1 MLDLSVKKYNQE
13 GDMAHEYRPLRNKLL
28 SGQQTEENI
37 KAKDLTDFR
46 TKEISVDLNN
56 PLNIECQPSYDGTVN
71 LIINDDS
78 HPPRIINSRFTTIE
92 DNRYRIINRNQKEQT
107 NIYEENLID
116 QQTRLFRN
124 IQQIPRIQLKSVD
137 YFGQLKGG
145 NYTFY
150 VKFADNDFNKTDVVC
165 ESGQISIFN
174 GTLSSP
180 KTITGTLQDE
190 RTDKAISIR
199 INNIDTSFQKV
210 YLYYTRET
218 SDPNGAR
225 ITESAMIKEPYDIKN
240 SYLDITVNGFE
251 EVQEINEEELNIK
264 YLYVDRVKTQAQNQG
279 MLFFGNVEMTT
290 VEPRDFQNLSL
301 YINVGLVQT
310 QESIG
315 YVKTDYNIKEDDD
328 SEMTE
333 YYNPQNIYYNLGYWP
348 DEMYRLGIV
357 YIMRDDS
364 LSEVFNLR
372 GIKFDSYSNPY
383 STNNI
388 ASDST
393 YANWSP
399 DIVAKFELDING
411 LVQFKSE
418 QNEDD
423 TITYYFLNLST
434 GEITTSKTFKSSGKY
449 KWFKKW
455 EETTNEEDKLIINY
469 EIISDFGECSIN
481 YIPKDDFIANTSNQS
496 NIMGVFKLPNNLPIW
511 DHTDKTTKPWG
522 FKIWFP
528 DGLQAKLRSMGVKGF
543 FIVRQKRIPTI
554 LCQGLSVGIDRAGH
568 IPMLPIFDVDNDE
581 NPTQITGIH
590 YITEGF
596 LDPSGTLST
605 IFKKKIS
612 DNKATS
618 ALLTIDAP
626 CNPHLQSTFDGSEYT
641 LQEYE
646 PRIIRDSDNR
656 IFAAEYE
663 NELLR
668 QYYHG
673 NSISTYDW
681 QSKSL
686 NKVNTVYVAGDVPF
700 KYMAN
705 QSFST
710 RCGAAEEVKQI
721 SFFDEQDYA
730 ADNRNLLRGIWCPIL
745 GLGSSIKDGW
755 IYNVKIR
762 NFSNVFEQEYFK
774 VRGNDNSPFY
784 AITDRYSIDT
794 VFTENAPLKAFR
806 GDCYTCTV
814 SMRIQR
820 NFTDSDVP
828 TNEIIIDPNTWKNNY
843 NGYNTTDE
851 DAWLSINRGDVNTC
865 PMGHWITWKCF
876 SNYNLGLRS
885 PDFTNVEEMA
895 LMGNARSFYPITGV
909 STSPANKI
917 EESWKL
923 NEGYS
928 ATVSKKS
935 FLPVQDV
942 PYVRDIFDTRIMF
955 SNVQQDDAFQN
966 AYRIFQGL
974 SFKDMDRQY
983 GAIVKL
989 ITWGSNL
996 LAIFEHGITI
1006 IPVNEKA
1013 LMATNTGQSIHMYGA
1028 GVLQNQMTVI
1038 SQDYGSIWPE
1048 SIIRTPI
1055 GVYGVDT
1062 YAKKIWRFSADN
1074 NLELISDAKIQRFLN
1089 DHIRLKEKDKYPTVA
1104 LRNVKS
1110 HYNNYKGDIMFTFY
1124 NDTEDEEWNICYN
1137 ERLDKWSTR
1146 YSWIP
1151 LYSENVNNIYYS
1163 LDKKRAQLLSYIYDN
1178 IHASTGIISTSVD
1191 NNQWKDTNANH
1202 EIEISVNGY
1211 SFYKY
1216 FRYQINSVKSSY
1228 INNEEIEE
1236 IINIPLYQQQN
1247 DENYYLDK
1255 DCQQLAITV
1264 NQNSKIISEE
1274 NSNKV
1279 VLDPAYKVGKFT
1291 LSSNL
1296 LDYNGHT
1303 LYYLTFVVNAIPY
1316 STITVNTTGNY
1327 EENDSEE
1334 GTSNITVSVGN
1345 QFDTIFGIVV
1355 TDPTKTIE
1363 PEYNQ
1368 LMRNGFYVHGRA
1380 GVFDEIDYFDENRS
1394 KDNQIMPTTW
1404 YDKQEPFEFE
1414 FVVNEPTGLHKIFN
1428 NLVIISNN
1436 VQPSEIEYEIVG
1448 DVYGFNKA
1456 GIFWK
1461 QNKNYWEKREDPD
1474 TSKEW
1479 GDYNTPIKLLPKK
1492 GMPFISESPYKDKD
1506 PNPTNGSQ
1514 RLPWIKNDPAKT
1526 SEDFKNTT
1534 VEWDPILNQYLLKTN
1549 QKCYDIKNYGRMRGN
1564 ITYKEDAWYLTIDP
1578 ILFRKADHPTIESE
1592 EPLVY
1597 GKTEYETGNKAL
1609 DYKSTRIRD
1618 KWCKIRIKY
1627 TGKDLVLISAIKT
1640 MIMTSYS

>member
-1 MLDLSVKKYNQE
+1 MSLSLTVKKYNQE

-28 SGQQTEENI
+28 AGQSQESETGEQI
-37 KAKDLTDFR
+37 TPKDLTNFR
-46 TKEISVDLNN
+46 TKEINVDLDN

-71 LIINDDS
+71 LIINDDKN
-78 HPPRIINSRFTTIE
+78 PPRIINTRFSAIE

-107 NIYEENLID
+107 NIYEETMID

-124 IQQIPRIQLKSVD
+124 LNLIPRIQFMSVD

-165 ESGQISIFN
+165 ESGQISVFN

-180 KTITGTLQDE
+180 KTIMGTLQDE
-190 RTDKAISIR
+190 RTDKSISIR

-218 SDPNGAR
+218 SDINGAR
-225 ITESAMIKEPYDIKN
+225 ITESVMIKEPYDIKN

-251 EVQEINEEELNIK
+251 EIEEINEEELNIK

-290 VEPRDFQNLSL
+290 VEPRDFQALSL
-301 YINVGLVQT
+301 YINVALCRKE
-310 QESIG
+310 ESIG
-315 YVKTDYNIKEDDD
+315 YIDTSYNNKSSDD
-328 SEMTE
+328 SEQTE

-357 YIMRDDS
+357 YIMRDDR

-372 GIKFDSYSNPY
+372 G
-383 STNNI
+383 
-388 ASDST
+388 
-393 YANWSP
+393 
-399 DIVAKFELDING
+399 VKFE
-411 LVQFKSE
+411 
-418 QNEDD
+418 D
-423 TITYYFLNLST
+423 TN
-434 GEITTSKTFKSSGKY
+434 
-449 KWFKKW
+449 
-455 EETTNEEDKLIINY
+455 TTN
-469 EIISDFGECSIN
+469 ISDTGAISYTEWWAGVTDPTNPDPNAKPVRKVDSNGNPLIKITDEGKEIYGTWDDVSIN
-481 YIPKDDFIANTSNQS
+481 YIPKDDFILNGSRLD
-496 NIMGVFKLPNNLPIW
+496 NIMGVFKMPKNLQIY
-511 DHTDKTTKPWG
+511 DHVNKETYPWG
-522 FKIWFP
+522 FRISFP
-528 DGLQAKLRSMGVKGF
+528 EHLLAKLRSMGVKGF

-554 LCQGLSVGIDRAGH
+554 LCQGLSVGIDRAGYV
-568 IPMLPIFDVDNDE
+568 PTLPIYNSTDKMFN
-581 NPTQITGIH
+581 

-596 LDPSGTLST
+596 IDDNGTLST
-605 IFKKKIS
+605 NFKKKTS
-612 DNKATS
+612 KYKATS
-618 ALLTIDAP
+618 ALLSIDP
-626 CNPHLQSTFDGSEYT
+626 CVTPMLQSTFDGSEYT
-641 LQEYE
+641 IQEYE
-646 PRIIRDSDNR
+646 PRIIEDKGTRV
-656 IFAAEYE
+656 FTAEYDT
-663 NELLR
+663 NKFP
-668 QYYHG
+668 
-673 NSISTYDW
+673 TDW
-681 QSKSL
+681 KTGTDGTWQTDTFQKL
-686 NKVNTVYVAGDVPF
+686 NTVYVASDVPF

-710 RCGAAEEVKQI
+710 RAGAAEEVKQLA
-721 SFFDEQDYA
+721 FFDQQNYK
-730 ADNRNLLRGIWCPIL
+730 ADNRNLLRGIWCPFL
-745 GLGSSIKDGW
+745 GLSSNVKDGW

-762 NFSNVFEQEYFK
+762 NFSSVFEQEYFK

-784 AITDRYSIDT
+784 AITDRYSVDDERFAKQENGKMGSID
-794 VFTENAPLKAFR
+794 AYR

-814 SMRIQR
+814 SMRLQR

-828 TNEIIIDPNTWKNNY
+828 VNEIIIDPNTWKDNY
-843 NGYNTTDE
+843 AGYNTTSEDE
-851 DAWLSINRGDVNTC
+851 WLSINRGDVNTC
-865 PMGHWITWKCF
+865 PIGSWLTWKCF

-885 PDFTNVEEMA
+885 QDYTNVEEMA
-895 LMGNARSFYPITGV
+895 LMGNPRSFYPITGA
-909 STSPANKI
+909 STSVANKI

-923 NEGYS
+923 NDGYS
-928 ATVSKKS
+928 STVGKKR

-942 PYVRDIFDTRIMF
+942 PYTRDIFDTRIMF

-974 SFKDMDRQY
+974 SYKDMDRQY
-983 GAIVKL
+983 GGLVKL
-989 ITWGSNL
+989 LTWGSNL

-1013 LMATNTGQSIHMYGA
+1013 LLATNTGQSVHMYGA

-1062 YAKKIWRFSADN
+1062 YAKKIWRFSADK

-1104 LRNVKS
+1104 LRNVKT

-1137 ERLDKWSTR
+1137 ERLDKWFTR

-1151 LYSENVNNIYYS
+1151 LYSDNVNNIYYS
-1163 LDKKRAQLLSYIYDN
+1163 LDKKRAEVLAHIYDN
-1178 IHASTGIISTSVD
+1178 INATTGIVVQDPESCLWGDKDKKLTI
-1191 NNQWKDTNANH
+1191 NNPH
-1202 EIEISVNGY
+1202 EMHITAKGY
-1211 SFYKY
+1211 SLYRY
-1216 FRYQINSVKSSY
+1216 FRFNAGKARSSY
-1228 INNEEIEE
+1228 I
-1236 IINIPLYQQQN
+1236 
-1247 DENYYLDK
+1247 DENGIEQFVDLDIK
-1255 DCQQLAITV
+1255 LGADDTV
-1264 NQNSKIISEE
+1264 KWTDSKGIEHIEKRWSLNTEYD
-1274 NSNKV
+1274 SST
-1279 VLDPAYKVGKFT
+1279 GKFKLDENNQPIVTAESVLT
-1291 LSSNL
+1291 LVPEDLN
-1296 LDYNGHT
+1296 YKGHQ
-1303 LYYLTFVVNAIPY
+1303 LYYITFIVEVTPYGQTVTESGKQDGAVTVGDSFNAVFSVVA
-1316 STITVNTTGNY
+1316 NY
-1327 EENDSEE
+1327 DILSEDTSG
-1334 GTSNITVSVGN
+1334 GTKLS
-1345 QFDTIFGIVV
+1345 Q
-1355 TDPTKTIE
+1355 KQ
-1363 PEYNQ
+1363 EYDEI
-1368 LMRNGFYVHGRA
+1368 LLNGFYVHGRA
-1380 GVFDEIDYFDENRS
+1380 GIFDEIDYFNEDVS
-1394 KDNQIMPTTW
+1394 KNDQIMPTTW

-1436 VQPSEIEYEIVG
+1436 VAPSEIEYEIVG

-1456 GIFWK
+1456 GIFWS
-1461 QNKNYWEKREDPD
+1461 QNKNYWEKEDDPE
-1474 TSKEW
+1474 KEW
-1479 GDYNTPIKLLPKK
+1479 DSKYNKPIELLPKE
-1492 GMPFISESPYKDKD
+1492 GDAFISEYPHKEDE

-1514 RLPWIKNDPAKT
+1514 RLPRIKNNPAQT
-1526 SEDFKNTT
+1526 SEQFKNTT

-1578 ILFRKADHPTIESE
+1578 ILFKKADAEGAK
-1592 EPLVY
+1592 Y
-1597 GKTEYETGNKAL
+1597 GSGNEAS

-1640 MIMTSYS
+1640 MIMTSNS

>member
-1 MLDLSVKKYNQE
+1 MPIKLTVKKYNQE

-28 SGQQTEENI
+28 AGQQQESETGQQI
-37 KAKDLTDFR
+37 TPKDLTDFR
-46 TKEISVDLNN
+46 TKEIDVDLDN

-71 LIINDDS
+71 LIINDDKN
-78 HPPRIINSRFTTIE
+78 PPRIINTRFSAIE

-107 NIYEENLID
+107 NIYEETMID

-124 IQQIPRIQLKSVD
+124 INLIPRIQFMSVD

-165 ESGQISIFN
+165 ESGQISVFN

-180 KTITGTLQDE
+180 RTIMGTLQDE
-190 RTDKAISIR
+190 RTDKSISIR

-251 EVQEINEEELNIK
+251 EIQEINEEELNIK

-290 VEPRDFQNLSL
+290 VEPRDFQALSL
-301 YINVGLVQT
+301 YINVALCRKE
-310 QESIG
+310 ESIG
-315 YVKTDYNIKEDDD
+315 YIDTSYNNKSSDD
-328 SEMTE
+328 SEQTE

-372 GIKFDSYSNPY
+372 G
-383 STNNI
+383 
-388 ASDST
+388 
-393 YANWSP
+393 
-399 DIVAKFELDING
+399 VKFE
-411 LVQFKSE
+411 
-418 QNEDD
+418 D
-423 TITYYFLNLST
+423 TN
-434 GEITTSKTFKSSGKY
+434 
-449 KWFKKW
+449 
-455 EETTNEEDKLIINY
+455 TTN
-469 EIISDFGECSIN
+469 ISDTGAISYTEWWAGVTDPTNPDPDAKPVRKVDLNGNPLIKITDEGKEIYGTWDDVSIN
-481 YIPKDDFIANTSNQS
+481 YIPKDDFILNGPRLD
-496 NIMGVFKLPNNLPIW
+496 NIMGVFKLPKNLQIY
-511 DHTDKTTKPWG
+511 DHINKETHPWG
-522 FKIWFP
+522 FKISFP
-528 DGLQAKLRSMGVKGF
+528 EHLLAKLRSMGVKGF

-554 LCQGLSVGIDRAGH
+554 LCQGLSVGVDRAGH
-568 IPMLPIFDVDNDE
+568 VPTLPIYNSTDKMFN
-581 NPTQITGIH
+581 

-596 LDPSGTLST
+596 IDDNGTLST
-605 IFKKKIS
+605 NFKKKTS
-612 DNKATS
+612 KYKATS
-618 ALLTIDAP
+618 ALLSIDP
-626 CNPHLQSTFDGSEYT
+626 CVTPMLQSTFDGSEYT
-641 LQEYE
+641 IQEYE
-646 PRIIRDSDNR
+646 PRIIKDKGTRV
-656 IFAAEYE
+656 FTAEYDT
-663 NELLR
+663 NKFP
-668 QYYHG
+668 
-673 NSISTYDW
+673 TDW
-681 QSKSL
+681 KANTDGTWQTDTFQKL
-686 NKVNTVYVAGDVPF
+686 NTVYVASDVPF

-710 RCGAAEEVKQI
+710 RAGAAEEVKQLA
-721 SFFDEQDYA
+721 FFDQQNYK
-730 ADNRNLLRGIWCPIL
+730 ADNRNLLRGIWCPFL
-745 GLGSSIKDGW
+745 GLSNNVKDGW

-762 NFSNVFEQEYFK
+762 NFSSVFEQEYFK

-784 AITDRYSIDT
+784 AITDRYSVDDERFNNGGS
-794 VFTENAPLKAFR
+794 VDAYR

-814 SMRIQR
+814 SMRLQR
-820 NFTDSDVP
+820 NFTDSDIPV
-828 TNEIIIDPNTWKNNY
+828 NEIIIDPNTWKDNY
-843 NGYNTTDE
+843 AGYNTTSEDE
-851 DAWLSINRGDVNTC
+851 WLSINRGDVNTC
-865 PMGHWITWKCF
+865 PIGSWLTWKCF

-885 PDFTNVEEMA
+885 QDYTNVEEMA
-895 LMGNARSFYPITGV
+895 LMGNPRSFYPITGA
-909 STSPANKI
+909 STSVANKI

-923 NEGYS
+923 NDGYS
-928 ATVSKKS
+928 STVGKKR

-942 PYVRDIFDTRIMF
+942 PYTRDIFDTRIMF

-974 SFKDMDRQY
+974 SYKDMDRQY
-983 GAIVKL
+983 GGLVKL
-989 ITWGSNL
+989 LTWGSNL

-1062 YAKKIWRFSADN
+1062 YAKKIWRFSADK

-1151 LYSENVNNIYYS
+1151 LYSDNVNNVYYS
-1163 LDKKRAQLLSYIYDN
+1163 LDKKRAEVLAHIYDN
-1178 IHASTGIISTSVD
+1178 I
-1191 NNQWKDTNANH
+1191 NA
-1202 EIEISVNGY
+1202 
-1211 SFYKY
+1211 
-1216 FRYQINSVKSSY
+1216 
-1228 INNEEIEE
+1228 
-1236 IINIPLYQQQN
+1236 
-1247 DENYYLDK
+1247 
-1255 DCQQLAITV
+1255 
-1264 NQNSKIISEE
+1264 
-1274 NSNKV
+1274 
-1279 VLDPAYKVGKFT
+1279 
-1291 LSSNL
+1291 
-1296 LDYNGHT
+1296 
-1303 LYYLTFVVNAIPY
+1303 
-1316 STITVNTTGNY
+1316 TT
-1327 EENDSEE
+1327 
-1334 GTSNITVSVGN
+1334 
-1345 QFDTIFGIVV
+1345 GIVV
-1355 TDPTKTIE
+1355 TDPEKVLWNDIKSDHQIEVKAKGYSLYKWFHFNGGKARSSYIDSDGIEKFVDLDIDLSDTSGRWDRNTIYNSGDGTGTTGTLSNE
-1363 PEYNQ
+1363 TDTSTLTLHSSDLIYTDENNIKHQLYYITFIIEVTPYGKAVNSENMQEGAVTVGDSFNAVFSVVANYDTLPGEEEKVEYDEI
-1368 LMRNGFYVHGRA
+1368 LKNGFYVHGRA
-1380 GVFDEIDYFDENRS
+1380 GIFDEIDYFDENRS

-1448 DVYGFNKA
+1448 DIYGFNKA
-1456 GIFWK
+1456 GMFWK

-1479 GDYNTPIKLLPKK
+1479 GNYNTPVNLLPDQYTEFVK
-1492 GMPFISESPYKDKD
+1492 GNINSK
-1506 PNPTNGSQ
+1506 GSQ
-1514 RLPWIKNDPAKT
+1514 RLPWIKDNPAKT

-1578 ILFRKADHPTIESE
+1578 ILFKKADTPTIESE
-1592 EPLVY
+1592 KPLIY
-1597 GKTEYETGNKAL
+1597 GETKYETGNKAL

-1640 MIMTSYS
+1640 MIMTSNS

>member
-1 MLDLSVKKYNQE
+1 
-13 GDMAHEYRPLRNKLL
+13 MAHEYRPLRNKLL
-28 SGQQTEENI
+28 AGQSQELETGEQI
-37 KAKDLTDFR
+37 KPKDLTDFR
-46 TKEISVDLNN
+46 TKEISVDLDN

-71 LIINDDS
+71 LIINDDKN
-78 HPPRIINSRFTTIE
+78 PPRIINTRFSAIE

-107 NIYEENLID
+107 NIYEETMID

-124 IQQIPRIQLKSVD
+124 INLIPRIQFMSID

-165 ESGQISIFN
+165 ESGQISVFN

-180 KTITGTLQDE
+180 KTIMGTLQDE

-218 SDPNGAR
+218 SDINGAR

-264 YLYVDRVKTQAQNQG
+264 YLYVDRVKTQAQSQG

-290 VEPRDFQNLSL
+290 IEPRDFQTLSL
-301 YINVGLVQT
+301 YINVALCRKE
-310 QESIG
+310 ESIG
-315 YVKTDYNIKEDDD
+315 YVDTSYNNKPSDD
-328 SEMTE
+328 SEQTE

-372 GIKFDSYSNPY
+372 G
-383 STNNI
+383 
-388 ASDST
+388 
-393 YANWSP
+393 
-399 DIVAKFELDING
+399 VKFEDEN
-411 LVQFKSE
+411 
-418 QNEDD
+418 
-423 TITYYFLNLST
+423 
-434 GEITTSKTFKSSGKY
+434 TS
-449 KWFKKW
+449 
-455 EETTNEEDKLIINY
+455 N
-469 EIISDFGECSIN
+469 ISDTGAISYTEWWAGVTDPTNPGAEPIRKVDSNGNPLIKITDGGKEVYGTWDEVSIN
-481 YIPKDDFIANTSNQS
+481 YIPKDDFILNGPHLD
-496 NIMGVFKLPNNLPIW
+496 NIMGVFKLPKNLQIY
-511 DHTDKTTKPWG
+511 DHEKKETHPWG
-522 FKIWFP
+522 FKISFP
-528 DGLQAKLRSMGVKGF
+528 EHLLVKLRSMGVKGF

-554 LCQGLSVGIDRAGH
+554 LCQGLSVGIDRTGH
-568 IPMLPIFDVDNDE
+568 VPILPIYNQTEKAFK
-581 NPTQITGIH
+581 

-596 LDPSGTLST
+596 IDDNGTLST
-605 IFKKKIS
+605 NFKKKTS
-612 DNKATS
+612 NYKATS
-618 ALLTIDAP
+618 ALLSIDP
-626 CNPHLQSTFDGSEYT
+626 CVTPMLQSTFDGSEYII
-641 LQEYE
+641 QEYE
-646 PRIIRDSDNR
+646 PRIIEDKGTRV
-656 IFAAEYE
+656 FTAEYDT
-663 NELLR
+663 NKFP
-668 QYYHG
+668 
-673 NSISTYDW
+673 TDW
-681 QSKSL
+681 KTTDGTWQTNTFQKL
-686 NKVNTVYVAGDVPF
+686 NTVYVASDVPF

-710 RCGAAEEVKQI
+710 RAGAAEEVKQLA
-721 SFFDEQDYA
+721 FFDQQDYK
-730 ADNRNLLRGIWCPIL
+730 ADYRNLLRGIWCPFL
-745 GLGSSIKDGW
+745 GLSNNVKDGW

-762 NFSNVFEQEYFK
+762 NFSSVFEQEYFK

-784 AITDRYSIDT
+784 AITDRYSVDDEKFKNNGSID
-794 VFTENAPLKAFR
+794 AYR

-814 SMRIQR
+814 SMRLQR
-820 NFTDSDVP
+820 NFVDSDVP
-828 TNEIIIDPNTWKNNY
+828 VNEIIIDPNTWKDNY
-843 NGYNTTDE
+843 GGYNTTSEDE
-851 DAWLSINRGDVNTC
+851 WLSINRGDVNTC
-865 PMGHWITWKCF
+865 PIGSWITWKCF

-885 PDFTNVEEMA
+885 QDYTNVEEMA
-895 LMGNARSFYPITGV
+895 LMGNPRSFYPITGA
-909 STSPANKI
+909 STSVANKI

-923 NEGYS
+923 NDGYS
-928 ATVSKKS
+928 STVGKKR

-942 PYVRDIFDTRIMF
+942 PYTRDIFDTRIMF

-974 SFKDMDRQY
+974 SYKDMDRQY
-983 GAIVKL
+983 GGLVKL
-989 ITWGSNL
+989 LTWGSNL

-1013 LMATNTGQSIHMYGA
+1013 LMATNTGQSVHIYGA

-1062 YAKKIWRFSADN
+1062 YAKKIWRFSADK

-1151 LYSENVNNIYYS
+1151 LYSDNVNNVYYS
-1163 LDKKRAQLLSYIYDN
+1163 LDKKRAEVLAHIYDN
-1178 IHASTGIISTSVD
+1178 I
-1191 NNQWKDTNANH
+1191 NA
-1202 EIEISVNGY
+1202 
-1211 SFYKY
+1211 
-1216 FRYQINSVKSSY
+1216 
-1228 INNEEIEE
+1228 
-1236 IINIPLYQQQN
+1236 
-1247 DENYYLDK
+1247 
-1255 DCQQLAITV
+1255 
-1264 NQNSKIISEE
+1264 
-1274 NSNKV
+1274 
-1279 VLDPAYKVGKFT
+1279 
-1291 LSSNL
+1291 
-1296 LDYNGHT
+1296 
-1303 LYYLTFVVNAIPY
+1303 
-1316 STITVNTTGNY
+1316 TT
-1327 EENDSEE
+1327 
-1334 GTSNITVSVGN
+1334 
-1345 QFDTIFGIVV
+1345 GIVV
-1355 TDPTKTIE
+1355 TAPEKVLWENIKSDHTIE
-1363 PEYNQ
+1363 VTAKGYSLYKWFHFNGGKARSSYIDSDGIEKFVNLDIDLSDTSGKWDRNTTYNPGQGSGNTGTLSNETDTSTLTLHSKDLIYKDKNDIEHQLYYITFIIEVTPYGKTVNSENMQEGAVTVGDSFNAVFSVVANYDTLPKGNNPLTETLYTTEYDEI
-1368 LMRNGFYVHGRA
+1368 LKNGFYVHGRA
-1380 GVFDEIDYFDENRS
+1380 GIFDEIDYFDENRS
-1394 KDNQIMPTTW
+1394 KDNQIMPTVW

-1414 FVVNEPTGLHKIFN
+1414 FVVNEPAGLHKIFN

-1461 QNKNYWEKREDPD
+1461 QNKNYWEKQEKPVY
-1474 TSKEW
+1474 SKEW
-1479 GDYNTPIKLLPKK
+1479 ENYNTPVKLLPKE
-1492 GMPFISESPYKDKD
+1492 GEPFIPEYSIKDGDK
-1506 PNPTNGSQ
+1506 NPTNGSQ
-1514 RLPWIKNDPAKT
+1514 RLPWIKDEPIKT

-1578 ILFRKADHPTIESE
+1578 ILFKKADRPTIKSE
-1592 EPLVY
+1592 KPLEY
-1597 GKTEYETGNKAL
+1597 GKTKYETDNKAL

-1640 MIMTSYS
+1640 MIMTSNS

>member
-1 MLDLSVKKYNQE
+1 MSLSLTVKKYNQE

-28 SGQQTEENI
+28 AGQSQKSETEEQI
-37 KAKDLTDFR
+37 KPKDLTDFR
-46 TKEISVDLNN
+46 TKEISVDLDN

-71 LIINDDS
+71 LIINDDKN
-78 HPPRIINSRFTTIE
+78 PPRIINTRFSAIE

-107 NIYEENLID
+107 NIYEETMID

-124 IQQIPRIQLKSVD
+124 INLIPRIQFMSID

-165 ESGQISIFN
+165 ESGQISVFN

-180 KTITGTLQDE
+180 KTIIGTLQDE
-190 RTDKAISIR
+190 RTDKSISIR

-218 SDPNGAR
+218 SDINGAR
-225 ITESAMIKEPYDIKN
+225 ITETAMIKEPYDIKN

-279 MLFFGNVEMTT
+279 MLFFGNVEVTT
-290 VEPRDFQNLSL
+290 IEPRDFQALSL
-301 YINVGLVQT
+301 YINVSLT
-310 QESIG
+310 RKEESIG
-315 YVKTDYNIKEDDD
+315 YIDTSYNNKSSDD
-328 SEMTE
+328 SEQTE

-372 GIKFDSYSNPY
+372 G
-383 STNNI
+383 
-388 ASDST
+388 
-393 YANWSP
+393 
-399 DIVAKFELDING
+399 VKFEDKN
-411 LVQFKSE
+411 
-418 QNEDD
+418 
-423 TITYYFLNLST
+423 
-434 GEITTSKTFKSSGKY
+434 TS
-449 KWFKKW
+449 
-455 EETTNEEDKLIINY
+455 N
-469 EIISDFGECSIN
+469 ISDTGAISYTEWWAGVTDPTNPGTEPIRKVDSNGNPLIKITDGGKEVYGTWDEVSIN
-481 YIPKDDFIANTSNQS
+481 YIPKDDFILNGPHLD
-496 NIMGVFKLPNNLPIW
+496 NIMGIFKLPKNLQIY
-511 DHTDKTTKPWG
+511 DHINKETHPWG
-522 FKIWFP
+522 FKISFP
-528 DGLQAKLRSMGVKGF
+528 EHLLAKLRSMGVKGF

-554 LCQGLSVGIDRAGH
+554 LCQGLSVGVDRAGH
-568 IPMLPIFDVDNDE
+568 VPTLPIYNSTDKMFN
-581 NPTQITGIH
+581 

-596 LDPSGTLST
+596 IDDNGTLST
-605 IFKKKIS
+605 NFKKKTS
-612 DNKATS
+612 KYKATS
-618 ALLTIDAP
+618 ALLSIDP
-626 CNPHLQSTFDGSEYT
+626 CVTPMLQSTFDGSEFT
-641 LQEYE
+641 IQEYE
-646 PRIIRDSDNR
+646 PRIIEDKGTRV
-656 IFAAEYE
+656 FTAEYDT
-663 NELLR
+663 NKFP
-668 QYYHG
+668 
-673 NSISTYDW
+673 TDW
-681 QSKSL
+681 KPNTDGTWQTDTFQKL
-686 NKVNTVYVAGDVPF
+686 NTVYVASDVPF

-710 RCGAAEEVKQI
+710 RAGAAEEVKQI
-721 SFFDEQDYA
+721 AFFDQQDYK
-730 ADNRNLLRGIWCPIL
+730 ADYRNLLRGIWCPFL
-745 GLGSSIKDGW
+745 GLSNNVKDGW

-762 NFSNVFEQEYFK
+762 NFSSVFEQDYFK
-774 VRGNDNSPFY
+774 IRGNDNSPFY
-784 AITDRYSIDT
+784 AITDRYSVDDERFNNGGSID
-794 VFTENAPLKAFR
+794 AYR

-814 SMRIQR
+814 SIRLQR

-828 TNEIIIDPNTWKNNY
+828 VNEIIIDPNTWKDNY
-843 NGYNTTDE
+843 GGYNTTSEDE
-851 DAWLSINRGDVNTC
+851 WLSINRGDVNTC
-865 PMGHWITWKCF
+865 PIGSWITWKCF

-885 PDFTNVEEMA
+885 QDYTNVEEMA
-895 LMGNARSFYPITGV
+895 LMGNPRSFYPITGA
-909 STSPANKI
+909 STSVANKI

-923 NEGYS
+923 NDGYS
-928 ATVSKKS
+928 STVGKKK

-942 PYVRDIFDTRIMF
+942 PYTRDIFDTRIMF

-974 SFKDMDRQY
+974 SYKDMDRQY
-983 GAIVKL
+983 GGLVKL
-989 ITWGSNL
+989 LTWGSNL

-1062 YAKKIWRFSADN
+1062 YAKKIWRFSADK

-1104 LRNVKS
+1104 LRNVKT

-1151 LYSENVNNIYYS
+1151 LYSDNVNNVYYS
-1163 LDKKRAQLLSYIYDN
+1163 LDKKRAEVLAHIYDN
-1178 IHASTGIISTSVD
+1178 INATTS
-1191 NNQWKDTNANH
+1191 
-1202 EIEISVNGY
+1202 
-1211 SFYKY
+1211 
-1216 FRYQINSVKSSY
+1216 
-1228 INNEEIEE
+1228 
-1236 IINIPLYQQQN
+1236 
-1247 DENYYLDK
+1247 
-1255 DCQQLAITV
+1255 
-1264 NQNSKIISEE
+1264 
-1274 NSNKV
+1274 
-1279 VLDPAYKVGKFT
+1279 
-1291 LSSNL
+1291 
-1296 LDYNGHT
+1296 
-1303 LYYLTFVVNAIPY
+1303 
-1316 STITVNTTGNY
+1316 
-1327 EENDSEE
+1327 
-1334 GTSNITVSVGN
+1334 
-1345 QFDTIFGIVV
+1345 IVV
-1355 TDPTKTIE
+1355 TDPEKVLWNNIKSDHQIEIKAKGYSLYKWFHFNGGKARSSYIDSDGIEKFVDLDIDLSDTSGRWDRNTIYNSE
-1363 PEYNQ
+1363 DETGTTGTLSNETDTSTLTLHSRDLIYKDENDIEHQLYYITFIIEVTPYGKAVNSENMQEGAITVGDSFNAVFSVIANYDTLPKENNPLTETLYTTEYDEI
-1368 LMRNGFYVHGRA
+1368 LKNGFYVHGRA
-1380 GVFDEIDYFDENRS
+1380 GIFDEINYFDENRS

-1436 VQPSEIEYEIVG
+1436 VQPSEIEYEIIG

-1456 GIFWK
+1456 GIFWS
-1461 QNKNYWEKREDPD
+1461 QNKNYWEKREDLD

-1479 GDYNTPIKLLPKK
+1479 GDYNTPIKLLPDQYTEFVK
-1492 GMPFISESPYKDKD
+1492 GNIDSK
-1506 PNPTNGSQ
+1506 GSQ
-1514 RLPWIKNDPAKT
+1514 RLPWIKDNPAKT
-1526 SEDFKNTT
+1526 SEQFKNTT

-1564 ITYKEDAWYLTIDP
+1564 ITYKEDAWYLTVDP
-1578 ILFRKADHPTIESE
+1578 ILFKKADAEGAE
-1592 EPLVY
+1592 Y
-1597 GKTEYETGNKAL
+1597 GSGNLAS

-1640 MIMTSYS
+1640 MIMTSNS

>member
-1 MLDLSVKKYNQE
+1 MSLSLTVKKYNQE

-28 SGQQTEENI
+28 AGQQQESETGQQI
-37 KAKDLTDFR
+37 KPKDLTDFR
-46 TKEISVDLNN
+46 TKEISVDLDN

-71 LIINDDS
+71 LIINDDKN
-78 HPPRIINSRFTTIE
+78 PPRIINTRFSAIE

-107 NIYEENLID
+107 NIYEETMID

-124 IQQIPRIQLKSVD
+124 LNLIPRIQFMSVD

-165 ESGQISIFN
+165 ESGQISVFN

-180 KTITGTLQDE
+180 RTIMGTLQDE
-190 RTDKAISIR
+190 RTDKSISIR

-218 SDPNGAR
+218 SDINGAR
-225 ITESAMIKEPYDIKN
+225 ITETAMIKEPYDIKN

-290 VEPRDFQNLSL
+290 VEPRDFQALSL
-301 YINVGLVQT
+301 YINVELT
-310 QESIG
+310 RKEESIG
-315 YVKTDYNIKEDDD
+315 YIDTSYNSKSTDD
-328 SEMTE
+328 SEQTE

-372 GIKFDSYSNPY
+372 GIKFDGLNQSNISTDGSISYSEWW
-383 STNNI
+383 T
-388 ASDST
+388 
-393 YANWSP
+393 
-399 DIVAKFELDING
+399 G
-411 LVQFKSE
+411 VQ
-418 QNEDD
+418 
-423 TITYYFLNLST
+423 
-434 GEITTSKTFKSSGKY
+434 
-449 KWFKKW
+449 
-455 EETTNEEDKLIINY
+455 TTNEKG
-469 EIISDFGECSIN
+469 EIIYIRKTDANGNPLIKITDEKNEIYGTWDDVSIN
-481 YIPKDDFIANTSNQS
+481 YIPKDDFILNGQHLD
-496 NIMGVFKLPNNLPIW
+496 NIMGVFKLPKNLQIY
-511 DHTDKTTKPWG
+511 DHKKKETHPYG
-522 FKIWFP
+522 FKISFP
-528 DGLQAKLRSMGVKGF
+528 EYLLTKLRSMGVKGF

-554 LCQGLSVGIDRAGH
+554 LCQGLSVGVDRAGH
-568 IPMLPIFDVDNDE
+568 VPTLPILDQNKNTFK
-581 NPTQITGIH
+581 

-596 LDPSGTLST
+596 IDDNGTLST
-605 IFKKKIS
+605 NFKKKES
-612 DNKATS
+612 NYKATS
-618 ALLTIDAP
+618 ALLSIDP
-626 CNPHLQSTFDGSEYT
+626 CVTPMLQSTFDGSEFT
-641 LQEYE
+641 IQEYE
-646 PRIIRDSDNR
+646 PRIIEDKNTRV
-656 IFAAEYE
+656 FTAEYDT
-663 NELLR
+663 NKFPTDWKA
-668 QYYHG
+668 
-673 NSISTYDW
+673 NSDGTW
-681 QSKSL
+681 QTDTFQKL
-686 NKVNTVYVAGDVPF
+686 NTVYVAGDVPF

-710 RCGAAEEVKQI
+710 RAGAAEEVKQL
-721 SFFDEQDYA
+721 SFFDQQDYK

-745 GLGSSIKDGW
+745 GLSGNVKDGW
-755 IYNVKIR
+755 ICNVKIK
-762 NFSNVFEQEYFK
+762 NFSSVFEQEYFK
-774 VRGNDNSPFY
+774 IRGNDNSPFY
-784 AITDRYSIDT
+784 AITDRYSIDDSRFAKQEDGT
-794 VFTENAPLKAFR
+794 MGSIDAYR

-814 SMRIQR
+814 SIRLQR

-828 TNEIIIDPNTWKNNY
+828 VNEIIIDPNTWKDNY
-843 NGYNTTDE
+843 AGYNTTQEDE
-851 DAWLSINRGDVNTC
+851 WLSINRGDVNTC
-865 PMGHWITWKCF
+865 PIGSWITWKCF

-885 PDFTNVEEMA
+885 QDYTNVEEMA
-895 LMGNARSFYPITGV
+895 LMGNPRSFYPITGA
-909 STSPANKI
+909 STSVANKI

-923 NEGYS
+923 NDGYS
-928 ATVSKKS
+928 STVGKKR

-942 PYVRDIFDTRIMF
+942 PYTRDIFDTRIMF

-974 SFKDMDRQY
+974 SYKDMDRQY
-983 GAIVKL
+983 GGLVKL
-989 ITWGSNL
+989 LTWGSNL

-1062 YAKKIWRFSADN
+1062 YAKKIWRFSADK

-1104 LRNVKS
+1104 LRNVKT

-1137 ERLDKWSTR
+1137 ERLDKWFTR

-1151 LYSENVNNIYYS
+1151 LYSDNVNNIYYS
-1163 LDKKRAQLLSYIYDN
+1163 LDKKRAEVLAHIYNNINATTGIVVQDPESCLWDN
-1178 IHASTGIISTSVD
+1178 IKTEEHQMHITA
-1191 NNQWKDTNANH
+1191 K
-1202 EIEISVNGY
+1202 GY
-1211 SFYKY
+1211 NLYQY
-1216 FRYQINSVKSSY
+1216 FRFNAGKARSSY
-1228 INNEEIEE
+1228 IDTDGIEKFVDLDIDLSAE
-1236 IINIPLYQQQN
+1236 SGRWSDNTVYHSGEGTGTTGTLDPKTSKSILTLKPKDLIYT
-1247 DENYYLDK
+1247 DENNKIHQLYYITFIIEVTPYGQTVTESGKQDGS
-1255 DCQQLAITV
+1255 ITV
-1264 NQNSKIISEE
+1264 GNSFNAVFS
-1274 NSNKV
+1274 V
-1279 VLDPAYKVGKFT
+1279 VANYDELNDDQKTEYDEI
-1291 LSSNL
+1291 L
-1296 LDYNGHT
+1296 L
-1303 LYYLTFVVNAIPY
+1303 
-1316 STITVNTTGNY
+1316 
-1327 EENDSEE
+1327 
-1334 GTSNITVSVGN
+1334 
-1345 QFDTIFGIVV
+1345 
-1355 TDPTKTIE
+1355 
-1363 PEYNQ
+1363 
-1368 LMRNGFYVHGRA
+1368 NGFYVHGRA
-1380 GVFDEIDYFDENRS
+1380 GIFDEIDYFDENRS

-1436 VQPSEIEYEIVG
+1436 VAPSEIEYEIVG

-1456 GIFWK
+1456 GIFWS
-1461 QNKNYWEKREDPD
+1461 QNKNYWEKLDQKDSNKEWSPEYNKPVELLPD
-1474 TSKEW
+1474 TDIPFTPNE
-1479 GDYNTPIKLLPKK
+1479 DYADDTK
-1492 GMPFISESPYKDKD
+1492 GSVRYNWLGKTEPR
-1506 PNPTNGSQ
+1506 Q
-1514 RLPWIKNDPAKT
+1514 T
-1526 SEDFKNTT
+1526 SEQFKNTI

-1578 ILFRKADHPTIESE
+1578 ILFKKADTKGAE
-1592 EPLVY
+1592 Y
-1597 GKTEYETGNKAL
+1597 GSGNKMS

-1627 TGKDLVLISAIKT
+1627 TGKDLVLISAVKT
-1640 MIMTSYS
+1640 MIMTSNS

>member
-1 MLDLSVKKYNQE
+1 MSLSLTVKKYNQE

-28 SGQQTEENI
+28 ARQAQESETGQQITP
-37 KAKDLTDFR
+37 KDLTDFR
-46 TKEISVDLNN
+46 TKEISVDLDN

-71 LIINDDS
+71 LIINDDKN
-78 HPPRIINSRFTTIE
+78 PPRIINTRFSAIE

-107 NIYEENLID
+107 NIYEETMID

-124 IQQIPRIQLKSVD
+124 LNLIPRIQFMSVD

-165 ESGQISIFN
+165 ESGQISVFN

-180 KTITGTLQDE
+180 KTIMGTLQDE
-190 RTDKAISIR
+190 RTDKSISIR

-240 SYLDITVNGFE
+240 SHLDITINGFE

-290 VEPRDFQNLSL
+290 VEPRDFQALSL
-301 YINVGLVQT
+301 YINVELT
-310 QESIG
+310 RKEESIG
-315 YVKTDYNIKEDDD
+315 YIDTSYNSKSTDD
-328 SEMTE
+328 SEQTE

-372 GIKFDSYSNPY
+372 G
-383 STNNI
+383 
-388 ASDST
+388 
-393 YANWSP
+393 
-399 DIVAKFELDING
+399 VKFEGKYDESSITGSCTKNIEYDTTQSALSSYNNWWAGITNPKDIQDQVKN
-411 LVQFKSE
+411 SE
-418 QNEDD
+418 THKIIDGKPVIDYKITKDNE
-423 TITYYFLNLST
+423 T
-434 GEITTSKTFKSSGKY
+434 GEIISSEPVLGE
-449 KWFKKW
+449 W
-455 EETTNEEDKLIINY
+455 ED
-469 EIISDFGECSIN
+469 CSIN
-481 YIPKDDFIANTSNQS
+481 YVPKDDFILNGQHLD
-496 NIMGVFKLPNNLPIW
+496 NIMGVFKMPKNIQIYN
-511 DHTDKTTKPWG
+511 HEKEETHPWG
-522 FKIWFP
+522 FRISFP
-528 DGLQAKLRSMGVKGF
+528 EGLLAKLRSMGVKGF

-554 LCQGLSVGIDRAGH
+554 LCQGLSVGVDRAGH
-568 IPMLPIFDVDNDE
+568 VPTLPIYNSTDKIFN
-581 NPTQITGIH
+581 

-596 LDPSGTLST
+596 IDDNGTLST
-605 IFKKKIS
+605 NFKKKTS
-612 DNKATS
+612 KYKATS
-618 ALLTIDAP
+618 ALLSIDP
-626 CNPHLQSTFDGSEYT
+626 CVTPMLQSTFDGSEYT
-641 LQEYE
+641 IQEYE
-646 PRIIRDSDNR
+646 PRIIEDKNTRV
-656 IFAAEYE
+656 FTAEYDT
-663 NELLR
+663 NKFP
-668 QYYHG
+668 
-673 NSISTYDW
+673 TDW
-681 QSKSL
+681 KPNTDETWQTDTFQKL
-686 NKVNTVYVAGDVPF
+686 NTVYVASDVPF

-710 RCGAAEEVKQI
+710 RAGAAEEVKQLA
-721 SFFDEQDYA
+721 FFDQQDYK
-730 ADNRNLLRGIWCPIL
+730 ADNKNLLRGIWCPIL
-745 GLGSSIKDGW
+745 GLSGNVKDGW
-755 IYNVKIR
+755 IYNVKIK
-762 NFSNVFEQEYFK
+762 NFSSVFEQEYFK
-774 VRGNDNSPFY
+774 IRGNDNSPFY
-784 AITDRYSIDT
+784 AIIDRYSIDDER
-794 VFTENAPLKAFR
+794 FNNGGSIDAYR

-814 SMRIQR
+814 SMRLQR

-828 TNEIIIDPNTWKNNY
+828 VNEIIIDPNTWKDNY
-843 NGYNTTDE
+843 KGYNTTSEDE
-851 DAWLSINRGDVNTC
+851 WLSINRGDVNTC
-865 PMGHWITWKCF
+865 PIGSWLTWKCF

-885 PDFTNVEEMA
+885 QDYTNVEEMA
-895 LMGNARSFYPITGV
+895 LMGNPRSFYPITGA
-909 STSPANKI
+909 STSVANKI

-923 NEGYS
+923 NDGYS
-928 ATVSKKS
+928 STVGKKR

-942 PYVRDIFDTRIMF
+942 PYTRDIFDTRIMF

-974 SFKDMDRQY
+974 SYKDMDRQY
-983 GAIVKL
+983 GGLVKL
-989 ITWGSNL
+989 LTWGSNL

-1013 LMATNTGQSIHMYGA
+1013 LLSTNTGQSIHMYGA

-1062 YAKKIWRFSADN
+1062 YAKKIWRFSADK

-1089 DHIRLKEKDKYPTVA
+1089 DHIRLKEKDKYPTIA
-1104 LRNVKS
+1104 LRNVKT

-1151 LYSENVNNIYYS
+1151 LYSDNVNNVYYS
-1163 LDKKRAQLLSYIYDN
+1163 LDKKRAEVLAHIYDN
-1178 IHASTGIISTSVD
+1178 I
-1191 NNQWKDTNANH
+1191 NA
-1202 EIEISVNGY
+1202 
-1211 SFYKY
+1211 
-1216 FRYQINSVKSSY
+1216 
-1228 INNEEIEE
+1228 
-1236 IINIPLYQQQN
+1236 
-1247 DENYYLDK
+1247 
-1255 DCQQLAITV
+1255 
-1264 NQNSKIISEE
+1264 
-1274 NSNKV
+1274 
-1279 VLDPAYKVGKFT
+1279 
-1291 LSSNL
+1291 
-1296 LDYNGHT
+1296 
-1303 LYYLTFVVNAIPY
+1303 
-1316 STITVNTTGNY
+1316 TT
-1327 EENDSEE
+1327 
-1334 GTSNITVSVGN
+1334 
-1345 QFDTIFGIVV
+1345 GIVV
-1355 TDPTKTIE
+1355 TAPEKVLWNDIKSDHEIEVTAKGYSLYKWFHFNGGKARSSYIDSDGIEKFVDLDIDLSDTSGRWDRNTIYNPGSATGTTGTLSNETDISTLTLHSRDLIYKDENDIEHQLYYITFIIEVTPYGKTVNSDNLQEGSITVGDSFNAVFSVVANYDTLPKGNNPLTE
-1363 PEYNQ
+1363 TPYTTEYDEI
-1368 LMRNGFYVHGRA
+1368 LKNGFYVHGRA
-1380 GVFDEIDYFDENRS
+1380 GIFDEIDYFDENRS

-1436 VQPSEIEYEIVG
+1436 VAPSEIEYEIVG

-1479 GDYNTPIKLLPKK
+1479 GDYNTPIKLLPKE
-1492 GMPFISESPYKDKD
+1492 GEPFISESPYKDEE
-1506 PNPTNGSQ
+1506 PNPTNGSVRYNWLGKTEPRQ
-1514 RLPWIKNDPAKT
+1514 T
-1526 SEDFKNTT
+1526 SEQFKNTT

-1578 ILFRKADHPTIESE
+1578 ILFKKADTKGAE
-1592 EPLVY
+1592 Y
-1597 GKTEYETGNKAL
+1597 GSGNEMS

-1627 TGKDLVLISAIKT
+1627 SGKDLVLVSAIKT

>member
-1 MLDLSVKKYNQE
+1 MSLSLTVKKYNQE

-28 SGQQTEENI
+28 AGQSQESETGQQI
-37 KAKDLTDFR
+37 KPKDLTDFR
-46 TKEISVDLNN
+46 TKEISVDLDN

-71 LIINDDS
+71 LIINDDKN
-78 HPPRIINSRFTTIE
+78 PPRIINTRFSAIE

-107 NIYEENLID
+107 NIYEETMID

-124 IQQIPRIQLKSVD
+124 INLIPRIQFMSID

-165 ESGQISIFN
+165 ESGQISVFN

-180 KTITGTLQDE
+180 KTIMGTLQDE

-290 VEPRDFQNLSL
+290 VEPRDFQALSL
-301 YINVGLVQT
+301 YINVALCRKN
-310 QESIG
+310 ESIG
-315 YVKTDYNIKEDDD
+315 YIDTSYNNKSSDD
-328 SEMTE
+328 SEQTE

-372 GIKFDSYSNPY
+372 G
-383 STNNI
+383 
-388 ASDST
+388 
-393 YANWSP
+393 
-399 DIVAKFELDING
+399 VKFENA
-411 LVQFKSE
+411 
-418 QNEDD
+418 N
-423 TITYYFLNLST
+423 
-434 GEITTSKTFKSSGKY
+434 
-449 KWFKKW
+449 
-455 EETTNEEDKLIINY
+455 TTN
-469 EIISDFGECSIN
+469 ISDTGAISYTEWWTGVKDPTNPDPDAEPVRKIDSNGNPLIKITDEGKEIYGTWDDVSIN
-481 YIPKDDFIANTSNQS
+481 YIPKDDFILNGPHLD
-496 NIMGVFKLPNNLPIW
+496 NIMGVFKLPKNIQIY
-511 DHTDKTTKPWG
+511 DHVNKETHPWG
-522 FKIWFP
+522 FRISFP
-528 DGLQAKLRSMGVKGF
+528 DYLLAKLRSMGVKGF

-554 LCQGLSVGIDRAGH
+554 LCQGLSIGIDRAGH
-568 IPMLPIFDVDNDE
+568 VPTLPIYNQKEKVFK
-581 NPTQITGIH
+581 

-596 LDPSGTLST
+596 IDDNGTLST
-605 IFKKKIS
+605 NFKKKTS
-612 DNKATS
+612 NYKATS
-618 ALLTIDAP
+618 ALLSIDP
-626 CNPHLQSTFDGSEYT
+626 CVTPMLQSTFDGSEYT
-641 LQEYE
+641 IQEYE
-646 PRIIRDSDNR
+646 PRIIEDKGTRV
-656 IFAAEYE
+656 FTAEY
-663 NELLR
+663 N
-668 QYYHG
+668 QDNFPTDWKTG
-673 NSISTYDW
+673 NDGTW
-681 QSKSL
+681 QTDTFQKL
-686 NKVNTVYVAGDVPF
+686 NTVYVASDVPF

-710 RCGAAEEVKQI
+710 RAGAAEEVKQLA
-721 SFFDEQDYA
+721 FFDQQNYK
-730 ADNRNLLRGIWCPIL
+730 ADNRNLLRGIWCPFL
-745 GLGSSIKDGW
+745 GLSNNVKDGW

-762 NFSNVFEQEYFK
+762 NFSSVFEQEYFK

-784 AITDRYSIDT
+784 AITDRYSVDDEKFNNKGSID
-794 VFTENAPLKAFR
+794 AYR

-814 SMRIQR
+814 SMRLQR

-828 TNEIIIDPNTWKNNY
+828 VNEIIIDPNTWKDNY
-843 NGYNTTDE
+843 KGYNTTSEDE
-851 DAWLSINRGDVNTC
+851 WLSINRGDVNTC
-865 PMGHWITWKCF
+865 PIGSWITWKCF

-885 PDFTNVEEMA
+885 QDYTNVEEMA
-895 LMGNARSFYPITGV
+895 LMGNPRSFYPITGA
-909 STSPANKI
+909 STSVANKI

-923 NEGYS
+923 NDGYS
-928 ATVSKKS
+928 STVGKKR

-942 PYVRDIFDTRIMF
+942 PYTRDIFDTRIMF

-974 SFKDMDRQY
+974 SYKDMDRQY
-983 GAIVKL
+983 GGLVKL
-989 ITWGSNL
+989 LTWGSNL

-1013 LMATNTGQSIHMYGA
+1013 LLSTNTGQSIHMYGA

-1074 NLELISDAKIQRFLN
+1074 NLQLISDSKIQRFLN

-1151 LYSENVNNIYYS
+1151 LYSDNVNNVYYS
-1163 LDKKRAQLLSYIYDN
+1163 LDKKRAEVLAHIYDN
-1178 IHASTGIISTSVD
+1178 I
-1191 NNQWKDTNANH
+1191 NA
-1202 EIEISVNGY
+1202 
-1211 SFYKY
+1211 
-1216 FRYQINSVKSSY
+1216 
-1228 INNEEIEE
+1228 
-1236 IINIPLYQQQN
+1236 
-1247 DENYYLDK
+1247 
-1255 DCQQLAITV
+1255 
-1264 NQNSKIISEE
+1264 
-1274 NSNKV
+1274 
-1279 VLDPAYKVGKFT
+1279 
-1291 LSSNL
+1291 
-1296 LDYNGHT
+1296 
-1303 LYYLTFVVNAIPY
+1303 
-1316 STITVNTTGNY
+1316 TT
-1327 EENDSEE
+1327 
-1334 GTSNITVSVGN
+1334 
-1345 QFDTIFGIVV
+1345 GIVV
-1355 TDPTKTIE
+1355 TDPEKVLWNNIKADHTIE
-1363 PEYNQ
+1363 VTAKGYSLYKWFHFNGGKARSSYIDKDGVEKFVDLDIDISDTSGKWDRNTIYNPGQGSGSTGTLSNETNTSTLTLHSRDLIYTDENNVEHQLYYITFIIEVTPYGKTVNSENMQEGAVTVGDSFNAVFSVIANYDTLPKGNNPLTETPYKNEYDEI
-1368 LMRNGFYVHGRA
+1368 LKNGFYVHGRA
-1380 GVFDEIDYFDENRS
+1380 GIFDEIDYFNENGS
-1394 KDNQIMPTTW
+1394 KDDQIMPTVW

-1474 TSKEW
+1474 SSKEW
-1479 GDYNTPIKLLPKK
+1479 EDYNIPIKLLPDKNKEFVK
-1492 GMPFISESPYKDKD
+1492 GNELSKD
-1506 PNPTNGSQ
+1506 SQ
-1514 RLPWIKNDPAKT
+1514 RLPWIKDNPAKT

-1534 VEWDPILNQYLLKTN
+1534 VEWDPILNQYLLKVN
-1549 QKCYDIKNYGRMRGN
+1549 QPCYDIKNYGRMRGN

-1578 ILFRKADHPTIESE
+1578 ILFRKADSE
-1592 EPLVY
+1592 NAEY
-1597 GKTEYETGNKAL
+1597 GVTGNTDIDEKRQ

-1640 MIMTSYS
+1640 MIMTSNS

>member
-1 MLDLSVKKYNQE
+1 MSLSLTVKKYNQE

-28 SGQQTEENI
+28 AGQQQESNTGQQI
-37 KAKDLTDFR
+37 TPKDLTNFR
-46 TKEISVDLNN
+46 TKEINVDLDN

-71 LIINDDS
+71 LIINDDKN
-78 HPPRIINSRFTTIE
+78 PPRIINTRFSAIE

-107 NIYEENLID
+107 NIYEETMID

-124 IQQIPRIQLKSVD
+124 LNLIPRIQFMSVD

-165 ESGQISIFN
+165 ESGQISVFN

-180 KTITGTLQDE
+180 KTIMGTLQDE
-190 RTDKAISIR
+190 RTDKSISIR

-218 SDPNGAR
+218 SDINGAR
-225 ITESAMIKEPYDIKN
+225 ITETAMIKEPYDIKN

-290 VEPRDFQNLSL
+290 VEPRDFQALSL
-301 YINVGLVQT
+301 YINVELT
-310 QESIG
+310 RKEESIG
-315 YVKTDYNIKEDDD
+315 YIDTSYNSKSTDD
-328 SEMTE
+328 SEQTE

-372 GIKFDSYSNPY
+372 GIKFDGLNQSNISTDGSISYSEWW
-383 STNNI
+383 T
-388 ASDST
+388 
-393 YANWSP
+393 
-399 DIVAKFELDING
+399 G
-411 LVQFKSE
+411 VQ
-418 QNEDD
+418 
-423 TITYYFLNLST
+423 
-434 GEITTSKTFKSSGKY
+434 
-449 KWFKKW
+449 
-455 EETTNEEDKLIINY
+455 TTNEKGETIYIRKTDANGNPLIKITDGKN
-469 EIISDFGECSIN
+469 EIYGSWDDVSIN
-481 YIPKDDFIANTSNQS
+481 YIPKDDFILNGQHLD
-496 NIMGVFKLPNNLPIW
+496 NIMGVFKLPKNLQIY
-511 DHTDKTTKPWG
+511 DHEKKETHPYG
-522 FKIWFP
+522 FKISFP
-528 DGLQAKLRSMGVKGF
+528 EYLLTKLRSMGVKGF

-554 LCQGLSVGIDRAGH
+554 LCQGLSVGVDRAGH
-568 IPMLPIFDVDNDE
+568 VPTLPIYNSTDKIFN
-581 NPTQITGIH
+581 

-596 LDPSGTLST
+596 IDDNGTLST
-605 IFKKKIS
+605 NFKKKTS
-612 DNKATS
+612 KYKATS
-618 ALLTIDAP
+618 ALLSIDP
-626 CNPHLQSTFDGSEYT
+626 CVTPMLQSTFDGSEFT
-641 LQEYE
+641 IQEYE
-646 PRIIRDSDNR
+646 PRIIEDKNTRV
-656 IFAAEYE
+656 FTAEYDT
-663 NELLR
+663 NKFPTDWKV
-668 QYYHG
+668 
-673 NSISTYDW
+673 NSDGTW
-681 QSKSL
+681 QTDTFQKL
-686 NKVNTVYVAGDVPF
+686 NTVYVAGDVPF

-710 RCGAAEEVKQI
+710 RAGAAEEVKQL
-721 SFFDEQDYA
+721 SFFDQQDYK

-745 GLGSSIKDGW
+745 GLSGNIKDGW
-755 IYNVKIR
+755 IYNVKIK
-762 NFSNVFEQEYFK
+762 NFSSVFEQEYFK
-774 VRGNDNSPFY
+774 IRGNDNSPFY
-784 AITDRYSIDT
+784 AITDRYSIDDSRFAKQEDGT
-794 VFTENAPLKAFR
+794 MGSIDAYR

-814 SMRIQR
+814 SIRLQR

-828 TNEIIIDPNTWKNNY
+828 VNEIIIDPNTWKDNY
-843 NGYNTTDE
+843 AGYNTTQEDE
-851 DAWLSINRGDVNTC
+851 WLSINRGDINTC
-865 PMGHWITWKCF
+865 PIGSWITWKCF

-885 PDFTNVEEMA
+885 QDYTNVEEMA
-895 LMGNARSFYPITGV
+895 LMGNPRSFYPITGA
-909 STSPANKI
+909 STSVANKI

-923 NEGYS
+923 NDGYS
-928 ATVSKKS
+928 STVGKKR

-942 PYVRDIFDTRIMF
+942 PYTRDIFDTRIMF

-974 SFKDMDRQY
+974 SYKDMDRQY
-983 GAIVKL
+983 GGLVKL
-989 ITWGSNL
+989 LTWGSNL

-1062 YAKKIWRFSADN
+1062 YAKKIWRFSADK

-1104 LRNVKS
+1104 LRNVKT

-1137 ERLDKWSTR
+1137 ERLDKWFTR

-1151 LYSENVNNIYYS
+1151 LYSDNVNNIYYS
-1163 LDKKRAQLLSYIYDN
+1163 LDKKRAEVLAHIYDN
-1178 IHASTGIISTSVD
+1178 INATTGIVVQDSESCLWD
-1191 NNQWKDTNANH
+1191 NIKAEHQMHITAK
-1202 EIEISVNGY
+1202 GY
-1211 SFYKY
+1211 NLYQY
-1216 FRYQINSVKSSY
+1216 FRFNAGKARSSY
-1228 INNEEIEE
+1228 IDADGIEKFV
-1236 IINIPLYQQQN
+1236 
-1247 DENYYLDK
+1247 DLDIDLSAK
-1255 DCQQLAITV
+1255 SGRWSDNTV
-1264 NQNSKIISEE
+1264 
-1274 NSNKV
+1274 
-1279 VLDPAYKVGKFT
+1279 Y
-1291 LSSNL
+1291 
-1296 LDYNGHT
+1296 H
-1303 LYYLTFVVNAIPY
+1303 
-1316 STITVNTTGNY
+1316 
-1327 EENDSEE
+1327 SEE
-1334 GTSNITVSVGN
+1334 GTGTTGTLDPKTSKSTLTLKPEYLIYIDENNKTHQLYYITFIVEVTPYGQTVTESGKQDGSITVGNSFNAVFSVVAN
-1345 QFDTIFGIVV
+1345 YKKLNDDQ
-1355 TDPTKTIE
+1355 KA
-1363 PEYNQ
+1363 EYDEI
-1368 LMRNGFYVHGRA
+1368 LLNGFYVHGRA
-1380 GVFDEIDYFDENRS
+1380 GIFDEIDYFDENRS
-1394 KDNQIMPTTW
+1394 KDNQIMPTVW

-1436 VQPSEIEYEIVG
+1436 VAPSEIEYEIVG

-1456 GIFWK
+1456 GIFWS
-1461 QNKNYWEKREDPD
+1461 QNKNYWEKENNPD
-1474 TSKEW
+1474 KEW
-1479 GDYNTPIKLLPKK
+1479 DPKYNKPVELLPAA
-1492 GMPFISESPYKDKD
+1492 PEERTEYPYTD
-1506 PNPTNGSQ
+1506 SVREQ
-1514 RLPWIKNDPAKT
+1514 WIKDRPRQT
-1526 SEDFKNTT
+1526 SEQFKNTT

-1564 ITYKEDAWYLTIDP
+1564 ITYKEDAWYLTIEP
-1578 ILFRKADHPTIESE
+1578 ILFKKADAKDAE
-1592 EPLVY
+1592 Y
-1597 GKTEYETGNKAL
+1597 GSGDEMS

-1640 MIMTSYS
+1640 MIMTSNS

>member
-1 MLDLSVKKYNQE
+1 MPIQLTVKKYNQE

-28 SGQQTEENI
+28 AGQPQESETGEQI
-37 KAKDLTDFR
+37 KPKDLTDFR
-46 TKEISVDLNN
+46 TKEISVDLDN

-71 LIINDDS
+71 LIINDDKN
-78 HPPRIINSRFTTIE
+78 PPRIINTRFSAIE

-107 NIYEENLID
+107 NIYEETMID

-124 IQQIPRIQLKSVD
+124 INLIPRIQFMSID

-165 ESGQISIFN
+165 ESGQISVFN

-180 KTITGTLQDE
+180 RTIMGTLQDE

-290 VEPRDFQNLSL
+290 IEPRDFQALSL
-301 YINVGLVQT
+301 YINVALCRKE
-310 QESIG
+310 ESIG
-315 YVKTDYNIKEDDD
+315 YIDTSYNNKSSDD
-328 SEMTE
+328 SEQTE

-372 GIKFDSYSNPY
+372 GVKFEGKYDGSSITGDCISNIGY
-383 STNNI
+383 NDTGSAAQKYNTW
-388 ASDST
+388 SE
-393 YANWSP
+393 YAN
-399 DIVAKFELDING
+399 DNG
-411 LVQFKSE
+411 TFNYSE
-418 QNEDD
+418 
-423 TITYYFLNLST
+423 
-434 GEITTSKTFKSSGKY
+434 SSGLPL
-449 KWFKKW
+449 
-455 EETTNEEDKLIINY
+455 DKDGDPVEWTDVPIR
-469 EIISDFGECSIN
+469 
-481 YIPKDDFIANTSNQS
+481 YIPKDDFILNGQHLD
-496 NIMGVFKLPNNLPIW
+496 NIMGVFKMPKNIQIYN
-511 DHTDKTTKPWG
+511 HESKETHPWG
-522 FKIWFP
+522 FRISFP
-528 DGLQAKLRSMGVKGF
+528 EGLLAKLRSMGVKGF

-554 LCQGLSVGIDRAGH
+554 LCQGLSVGVDRAGH
-568 IPMLPIFDVDNDE
+568 VLTIPIYNQKEKVFN
-581 NPTQITGIH
+581 

-596 LDPSGTLST
+596 IDDNGTLST
-605 IFKKKIS
+605 NFKKKTS
-612 DNKATS
+612 KYKATS
-618 ALLTIDAP
+618 ALLSIDP
-626 CNPHLQSTFDGSEYT
+626 CVTPMLQSTFDGSEYT
-641 LQEYE
+641 IQEYE
-646 PRIIRDSDNR
+646 PRIIADTSDSR
-656 IFAAEYE
+656 VFTAEY
-663 NELLR
+663 NPD
-668 QYYHG
+668 
-673 NSISTYDW
+673 NFPTDW
-681 QSKSL
+681 KPNTDGTWQTDTFQKL
-686 NKVNTVYVAGDVPF
+686 NTVYVASDVPF

-710 RCGAAEEVKQI
+710 RAGAAEEVKQI
-721 SFFDEQDYA
+721 AFFDQQDYK
-730 ADNRNLLRGIWCPIL
+730 ADYRNLLRGIWCPFL
-745 GLGSSIKDGW
+745 GLSNNVKDGW

-762 NFSNVFEQEYFK
+762 NFSSVFEQEYFK

-784 AITDRYSIDT
+784 AITDRYSVDDEKFNNGGSID
-794 VFTENAPLKAFR
+794 AYR

-814 SMRIQR
+814 SMRLQR

-828 TNEIIIDPNTWKNNY
+828 VNEIIIDPNTWKDNY
-843 NGYNTTDE
+843 AGYNTTSEDE
-851 DAWLSINRGDVNTC
+851 WLSINRGDVNTC
-865 PMGHWITWKCF
+865 PIGSWITWKCF

-885 PDFTNVEEMA
+885 QDYTNVEEMA
-895 LMGNARSFYPITGV
+895 LMGNPRSFYPITGA
-909 STSPANKI
+909 STSVANKI

-923 NEGYS
+923 NDGYS
-928 ATVSKKS
+928 STVGKKR

-942 PYVRDIFDTRIMF
+942 PYTRDIFDTRIMF

-974 SFKDMDRQY
+974 SYKDMDRQY
-983 GAIVKL
+983 GGLVKL
-989 ITWGSNL
+989 LTWGSNL

-1013 LMATNTGQSIHMYGA
+1013 LLSTNTGQSIHMYGA

-1074 NLELISDAKIQRFLN
+1074 NLQLISDAKIQRFLN
-1089 DHIRLKEKDKYPTVA
+1089 DHIRLKEKDKYPTIA

-1151 LYSENVNNIYYS
+1151 LYSDNVNNVYYS
-1163 LDKKRAQLLSYIYDN
+1163 LDKKRAEVLAHIYDN
-1178 IHASTGIISTSVD
+1178 INATTGIVVKDSASSLWGDKIAQTSILDPHTMNIIARGYNLYNWFHFNGGKARSSYIDENGVEKFVDLDIKLGANDTITIYNAETQEDVEVKRWSKNTEYDSKTGDFKKDENNKDIITSDSTLTLSPKDLIYTDPETQKEHQLYYITFIIEVTPYGRAVNSISGEKTGTVLVGDSFNAVFSVV
-1191 NNQWKDTNANH
+1191 ANH
-1202 EIEISVNGY
+1202 ETLPKE
-1211 SFYKY
+1211 
-1216 FRYQINSVKSSY
+1216 
-1228 INNEEIEE
+1228 NN
-1236 IINIPLYQQQN
+1236 PLT
-1247 DENYYLDK
+1247 E
-1255 DCQQLAITV
+1255 
-1264 NQNSKIISEE
+1264 
-1274 NSNKV
+1274 
-1279 VLDPAYKVGKFT
+1279 
-1291 LSSNL
+1291 
-1296 LDYNGHT
+1296 T
-1303 LYYLTFVVNAIPY
+1303 LY
-1316 STITVNTTGNY
+1316 TT
-1327 EENDSEE
+1327 
-1334 GTSNITVSVGN
+1334 
-1345 QFDTIFGIVV
+1345 
-1355 TDPTKTIE
+1355 
-1363 PEYNQ
+1363 EYNEI
-1368 LMRNGFYVHGRA
+1368 LKNGFYVHGRA
-1380 GVFDEIDYFDENRS
+1380 GIFDEIDYFDENRS
-1394 KDNQIMPTTW
+1394 KDNQIMPTVW

-1414 FVVNEPTGLHKIFN
+1414 FVVNEPAGLHKIFN

-1436 VQPSEIEYEIVG
+1436 VAPSEIEYEIVG

-1456 GIFWK
+1456 GIFWS
-1461 QNKNYWEKREDPD
+1461 QNKNYWEKEDNPD
-1474 TSKEW
+1474 KEW
-1479 GDYNTPIKLLPKK
+1479 DPKYNKPVELLPAA
-1492 GMPFISESPYKDKD
+1492 PEERTEYPY
-1506 PNPTNGSQ
+1506 TNSVREQ
-1514 RLPWIKNDPAKT
+1514 WIKDRPRQT
-1526 SEDFKNTT
+1526 SEQFKNTT

-1578 ILFRKADHPTIESE
+1578 ILFKKADAEGAE
-1592 EPLVY
+1592 Y
-1597 GKTEYETGNKAL
+1597 GSGNIAS

-1640 MIMTSYS
+1640 MIMTSSS

>member
-1 MLDLSVKKYNQE
+1 MSLSLTVKKYNQE

-28 SGQQTEENI
+28 AGQSQESETGQQI
-37 KAKDLTDFR
+37 QPKDLTDFR
-46 TKEISVDLNN
+46 TKEISVDLDN

-71 LIINDDS
+71 LIINDDKN
-78 HPPRIINSRFTTIE
+78 PPRIINTRFSAIE

-107 NIYEENLID
+107 NIYEETMID

-124 IQQIPRIQLKSVD
+124 INLIPRIQFMSID

-165 ESGQISIFN
+165 ESGQISVFN

-180 KTITGTLQDE
+180 KTIMGTLQDE

-290 VEPRDFQNLSL
+290 VEPRDFQALSL
-301 YINVGLVQT
+301 YINVALCRKD
-310 QESIG
+310 ESIG
-315 YVKTDYNIKEDDD
+315 YIDTSYNNKSSDD
-328 SEMTE
+328 SEQTE

-372 GIKFDSYSNPY
+372 G
-383 STNNI
+383 
-388 ASDST
+388 
-393 YANWSP
+393 
-399 DIVAKFELDING
+399 VKFE
-411 LVQFKSE
+411 
-418 QNEDD
+418 
-423 TITYYFLNLST
+423 
-434 GEITTSKTFKSSGKY
+434 GKY
-449 KWFKKW
+449 DGSSITGDCTKNIEYDTTQSALSSYNNWWAGITDPKDIQDEVENPETHKIIDGKPVLDYKITRDNETNKIISSEPITGTW
-455 EETTNEEDKLIINY
+455 EEA
-469 EIISDFGECSIN
+469 SIN
-481 YIPKDDFIANTSNQS
+481 YVPKDDFILNGKHLD
-496 NIMGVFKLPNNLPIW
+496 NIMGVFKMPKNIQIYN
-511 DHTDKTTKPWG
+511 HVNKETHPWG
-522 FKIWFP
+522 FRISFP
-528 DGLQAKLRSMGVKGF
+528 EGLLAKLRSMGVKGF

-568 IPMLPIFDVDNDE
+568 VPTLPIYDQKEKVFK
-581 NPTQITGIH
+581 

-596 LDPSGTLST
+596 IDDNGTLST
-605 IFKKKIS
+605 NFKKKTS
-612 DNKATS
+612 NYKATS
-618 ALLTIDAP
+618 ALLSIDP
-626 CNPHLQSTFDGSEYT
+626 CVTPMLQSTFDGSEYT
-641 LQEYE
+641 IQEYE
-646 PRIIRDSDNR
+646 PRIIEDKGTRV
-656 IFAAEYE
+656 FTAEY
-663 NELLR
+663 N
-668 QYYHG
+668 QDNFPTDWKTG
-673 NSISTYDW
+673 NDGTW
-681 QSKSL
+681 QTDTFQKL
-686 NKVNTVYVAGDVPF
+686 NTIYVASDVPF

-710 RCGAAEEVKQI
+710 RAGAAEEVKQLA
-721 SFFDEQDYA
+721 FFDQQNYK
-730 ADNRNLLRGIWCPIL
+730 ADNRNLLRGIWCPFL
-745 GLGSSIKDGW
+745 GLSNNVKDGW

-762 NFSNVFEQEYFK
+762 NFSSVFEQEYFK

-784 AITDRYSIDT
+784 AITDRYSVDDERFNNKGSID
-794 VFTENAPLKAFR
+794 AYR

-814 SMRIQR
+814 SMRLQR

-828 TNEIIIDPNTWKNNY
+828 VNEIIIDPNTWKDNY
-843 NGYNTTDE
+843 KGYNTTSEDE
-851 DAWLSINRGDVNTC
+851 WLSINRGDVNTC
-865 PMGHWITWKCF
+865 PIGSWITWKCF

-885 PDFTNVEEMA
+885 QDYTNVEEMA
-895 LMGNARSFYPITGV
+895 LMGNPRSFYPITGA
-909 STSPANKI
+909 STSVANKI

-923 NEGYS
+923 NDGYS
-928 ATVSKKS
+928 STVGKKR

-942 PYVRDIFDTRIMF
+942 PYTRDIFDTRIMF

-974 SFKDMDRQY
+974 SYKDMDRQY
-983 GAIVKL
+983 GGLVKL
-989 ITWGSNL
+989 LTWGSNL

-1013 LMATNTGQSIHMYGA
+1013 LLSTNTGQSIHMYGA
-1028 GVLQNQMTVI
+1028 EVLQNQMTVI

-1062 YAKKIWRFSADN
+1062 YAKKIWRFSADK

-1089 DHIRLKEKDKYPTVA
+1089 DHIRLKEKDKYPTIA

-1124 NDTEDEEWNICYN
+1124 NNTEDEEWNICYN

-1151 LYSENVNNIYYS
+1151 LYSDNVNNVYYS
-1163 LDKKRAQLLSYIYDN
+1163 LDKKRAEVLAHIYDN
-1178 IHASTGIISTSVD
+1178 I
-1191 NNQWKDTNANH
+1191 NA
-1202 EIEISVNGY
+1202 
-1211 SFYKY
+1211 
-1216 FRYQINSVKSSY
+1216 
-1228 INNEEIEE
+1228 
-1236 IINIPLYQQQN
+1236 
-1247 DENYYLDK
+1247 
-1255 DCQQLAITV
+1255 
-1264 NQNSKIISEE
+1264 
-1274 NSNKV
+1274 
-1279 VLDPAYKVGKFT
+1279 
-1291 LSSNL
+1291 
-1296 LDYNGHT
+1296 
-1303 LYYLTFVVNAIPY
+1303 
-1316 STITVNTTGNY
+1316 TT
-1327 EENDSEE
+1327 
-1334 GTSNITVSVGN
+1334 
-1345 QFDTIFGIVV
+1345 GIVV
-1355 TDPTKTIE
+1355 TDPEKVLWNNIKADHQIE
-1363 PEYNQ
+1363 VTAKGYSLYKWFHFNGGKARSSYIDKDGVEKFVDLDIDISDTSGKWDRNTMYNPGQGSGSTGTLSNETDTSTLTLHSSDLIYTDENNIKHQLYYITFVIEVTPYGKAVNSENMQEGAVTVGDSFNAVFSVIANYDTLPKGNNPLTETPYKNEYDEI
-1368 LMRNGFYVHGRA
+1368 LKNGFYVHGRA
-1380 GVFDEIDYFDENRS
+1380 GIFDEIDYFNENGS
-1394 KDNQIMPTTW
+1394 KDDQIMPTVW

-1414 FVVNEPTGLHKIFN
+1414 FVVNEPAGLHKIFN

-1474 TSKEW
+1474 SSKEW
-1479 GDYNTPIKLLPKK
+1479 GDYNIPIKLLPD
-1492 GMPFISESPYKDKD
+1492 KDKEFVKGNELSKD
-1506 PNPTNGSQ
+1506 SQ
-1514 RLPWIKNDPAKT
+1514 RLPWIKDNPAKT

-1534 VEWDPILNQYLLKTN
+1534 VEWDPILNQYLLKVN
-1549 QKCYDIKNYGRMRGN
+1549 QPCYDIKNYGRMRGN

-1578 ILFRKADHPTIESE
+1578 ILFKKADSE
-1592 EPLVY
+1592 NAEY
-1597 GKTEYETGNKAL
+1597 GVTGNTDIDEKRQ

-1640 MIMTSYS
+1640 MIMTSNS

>member
-1 MLDLSVKKYNQE
+1 MSLSLTVKKYNQE

-28 SGQQTEENI
+28 SGQSQESETGNQI
-37 KAKDLTDFR
+37 KPKDLTDFR
-46 TKEISVDLNN
+46 TKEISVDLDN

-71 LIINDDS
+71 LIINDDKN
-78 HPPRIINSRFTTIE
+78 PPRIINTRFSAIE

-107 NIYEENLID
+107 NIYEETMID

-124 IQQIPRIQLKSVD
+124 INLIPRIQFMSID

-165 ESGQISIFN
+165 ESGQISVFN

-180 KTITGTLQDE
+180 KTIMGTLQDE

-251 EVQEINEEELNIK
+251 EIQEINEEELNIK

-290 VEPRDFQNLSL
+290 VEPRDFQALSL
-301 YINVGLVQT
+301 YINVALCRKD
-310 QESIG
+310 ESIG
-315 YVKTDYNIKEDDD
+315 YIDTSYNNKSSDD
-328 SEMTE
+328 SEQTE

-372 GIKFDSYSNPY
+372 GVKFEGKYDGSSITGDCISNIGY
-383 STNNI
+383 DGTGSAAQKYNTW
-388 ASDST
+388 SE
-393 YANWSP
+393 YAN
-399 DIVAKFELDING
+399 ENG
-411 LVQFKSE
+411 
-418 QNEDD
+418 
-423 TITYYFLNLST
+423 
-434 GEITTSKTFKSSGKY
+434 TF
-449 KWFKKW
+449 
-455 EETTNEEDKLIINY
+455 NY
-469 EIISDFGECSIN
+469 ESGLPLNKDGDPVEWTDVPIR
-481 YIPKDDFIANTSNQS
+481 YIPKDDFILNGKHLD
-496 NIMGVFKLPNNLPIW
+496 NIMGVFKMPKNIQIYN
-511 DHTDKTTKPWG
+511 HESKETHPWG
-522 FKIWFP
+522 FRISFP
-528 DGLQAKLRSMGVKGF
+528 EGLLAKLRSMGVKGF

-554 LCQGLSVGIDRAGH
+554 LCQGLSIGIDRAGH
-568 IPMLPIFDVDNDE
+568 VPTLPIYNQKEKVFK
-581 NPTQITGIH
+581 

-596 LDPSGTLST
+596 IDDNGTLST
-605 IFKKKIS
+605 NFKKKTS
-612 DNKATS
+612 NYKATS
-618 ALLTIDAP
+618 ALLSIDP
-626 CNPHLQSTFDGSEYT
+626 CVTPMLQSTFDGSEYT
-641 LQEYE
+641 IQEYE
-646 PRIIRDSDNR
+646 PRIIEDKGTRV
-656 IFAAEYE
+656 FTAEYDT
-663 NELLR
+663 NKFPTDWKT
-668 QYYHG
+668 G
-673 NSISTYDW
+673 NDGTW
-681 QSKSL
+681 QTNTFQKL
-686 NKVNTVYVAGDVPF
+686 NTVYVASDVPF

-710 RCGAAEEVKQI
+710 RAGAAEEVKQLA
-721 SFFDEQDYA
+721 FFDQQNYK
-730 ADNRNLLRGIWCPIL
+730 ADNRNLLRGIWCPFL
-745 GLGSSIKDGW
+745 GLSNNVKDGW

-762 NFSNVFEQEYFK
+762 NFSSVFEQEYFK

-784 AITDRYSIDT
+784 AITDRYSVDDERFTKQENGKMGSID
-794 VFTENAPLKAFR
+794 AYR

-814 SMRIQR
+814 SMRLQR

-828 TNEIIIDPNTWKNNY
+828 VNEIIIDPNTWKDNY
-843 NGYNTTDE
+843 KGYNITSEDE
-851 DAWLSINRGDVNTC
+851 WLSINRGDINTC
-865 PMGHWITWKCF
+865 PIGSWITWKCF

-885 PDFTNVEEMA
+885 QDYTNVEEMA
-895 LMGNARSFYPITGV
+895 LMGNPRSFYPITGA
-909 STSPANKI
+909 STSVANKI

-923 NEGYS
+923 NDGYS
-928 ATVSKKS
+928 STVGKKR

-942 PYVRDIFDTRIMF
+942 PYTRDIFDTRIMF

-974 SFKDMDRQY
+974 SYKDMDRQY
-983 GAIVKL
+983 GGLVKL
-989 ITWGSNL
+989 LTWGSNL

-1013 LMATNTGQSIHMYGA
+1013 LLSTNTGQSIHMYGA

-1074 NLELISDAKIQRFLN
+1074 NLQLISDSKIQRFLN

-1151 LYSENVNNIYYS
+1151 LYSDNVNNVYYS
-1163 LDKKRAQLLSYIYDN
+1163 LDKKRAEVLAHIYDN
-1178 IHASTGIISTSVD
+1178 I
-1191 NNQWKDTNANH
+1191 NA
-1202 EIEISVNGY
+1202 
-1211 SFYKY
+1211 
-1216 FRYQINSVKSSY
+1216 
-1228 INNEEIEE
+1228 
-1236 IINIPLYQQQN
+1236 
-1247 DENYYLDK
+1247 
-1255 DCQQLAITV
+1255 
-1264 NQNSKIISEE
+1264 
-1274 NSNKV
+1274 
-1279 VLDPAYKVGKFT
+1279 
-1291 LSSNL
+1291 
-1296 LDYNGHT
+1296 
-1303 LYYLTFVVNAIPY
+1303 
-1316 STITVNTTGNY
+1316 TT
-1327 EENDSEE
+1327 
-1334 GTSNITVSVGN
+1334 
-1345 QFDTIFGIVV
+1345 GIVV
-1355 TDPTKTIE
+1355 TDPEKVLWNNIKADHQIEVTAKGYSLYKWFHFNGGKARSSYIDKDGVEKFVDLDIDISDTSGKWDRNTIYNPGQGSGSTGTLSNE
-1363 PEYNQ
+1363 TDTSTLTLHSSDLIYTDENNIKHQLYYITFVIEVTPYGKAVNSENMQEGAVTVGDSFNAVFSVIANYDTLPKGNNPLTETPYKNEYDEI
-1368 LMRNGFYVHGRA
+1368 LKNGFYVHGRA
-1380 GVFDEIDYFDENRS
+1380 GIFDEVDYFNEDRS
-1394 KDNQIMPTTW
+1394 KEDQIMPTVW

-1414 FVVNEPTGLHKIFN
+1414 FVVNEPAGLHKIFN

-1474 TSKEW
+1474 SSKEW
-1479 GDYNTPIKLLPKK
+1479 GDYNIPIKLLPD
-1492 GMPFISESPYKDKD
+1492 KDKEFVKGNELSKD
-1506 PNPTNGSQ
+1506 SQ
-1514 RLPWIKNDPAKT
+1514 RLPWIKDNPAKT

-1534 VEWDPILNQYLLKTN
+1534 VEWDPILNQYLLKVN
-1549 QKCYDIKNYGRMRGN
+1549 QPCYDIKNYGRMRGN

-1578 ILFRKADHPTIESE
+1578 ILFRKADSE
-1592 EPLVY
+1592 NVEY
-1597 GKTEYETGNKAL
+1597 GVTGNTDIDEKRQ

-1640 MIMTSYS
+1640 MIMTSNS

>member
-1 MLDLSVKKYNQE
+1 MPIKLTVKKYNQE

-28 SGQQTEENI
+28 AGQQQESETGQQI
-37 KAKDLTDFR
+37 TPKDLTDFR
-46 TKEISVDLNN
+46 TKEIDVDLDN

-71 LIINDDS
+71 LIINDDKN
-78 HPPRIINSRFTTIE
+78 PPRIINTRFSAIE

-107 NIYEENLID
+107 NIYEETMID

-124 IQQIPRIQLKSVD
+124 INLIPRIQFMSID

-165 ESGQISIFN
+165 ESGQISVFN

-180 KTITGTLQDE
+180 KTIMGTLQDE

-251 EVQEINEEELNIK
+251 EIQEINEEELNIK

-290 VEPRDFQNLSL
+290 VEPRDFQALSL
-301 YINVGLVQT
+301 YINVALCRKD
-310 QESIG
+310 ESIG
-315 YVKTDYNIKEDDD
+315 YIDTSYNNKSSDD
-328 SEMTE
+328 SEQTE

-372 GIKFDSYSNPY
+372 G
-383 STNNI
+383 
-388 ASDST
+388 
-393 YANWSP
+393 
-399 DIVAKFELDING
+399 VKFEGKYDGSSITGDCTTNVGYDAEQSALSSYNNWWAGITDPKDIQDEVENPETHKIIDGKPVLDYKITR
-411 LVQFKSE
+411 
-418 QNEDD
+418 DD
-423 TITYYFLNLST
+423 ETN
-434 GEITTSKTFKSSGKY
+434 EITSSEPVLGE
-449 KWFKKW
+449 W
-455 EETTNEEDKLIINY
+455 EEA
-469 EIISDFGECSIN
+469 SIN
-481 YIPKDDFIANTSNQS
+481 YVPKDDFILNGKHLD
-496 NIMGVFKLPNNLPIW
+496 NIMGVFKMPKNIQIYN
-511 DHTDKTTKPWG
+511 HVNKETHPWG
-522 FKIWFP
+522 FRISFP
-528 DGLQAKLRSMGVKGF
+528 EGLLARLRSMGVKGF

-568 IPMLPIFDVDNDE
+568 VPTLPIYNQKEKVFK
-581 NPTQITGIH
+581 

-596 LDPSGTLST
+596 IDDNGTLST
-605 IFKKKIS
+605 NFKKKES
-612 DNKATS
+612 NYKATS
-618 ALLTIDAP
+618 ALLSIDP
-626 CNPHLQSTFDGSEYT
+626 CVTPMLQSTFDGSEYT
-641 LQEYE
+641 IQEYE
-646 PRIIRDSDNR
+646 PRIIEDTSNTRV
-656 IFAAEYE
+656 FTAEYDT
-663 NELLR
+663 NKFPTDWKT
-668 QYYHG
+668 G
-673 NSISTYDW
+673 NDRTW
-681 QSKSL
+681 QTDTFQKL
-686 NKVNTVYVAGDVPF
+686 NTVYVASDVPF

-710 RCGAAEEVKQI
+710 RAGAAEEVKQLA
-721 SFFDEQDYA
+721 FFDQQNYKAE
-730 ADNRNLLRGIWCPIL
+730 NRNLLRGIWCPFL
-745 GLGSSIKDGW
+745 GLSNNVKDGW

-762 NFSNVFEQEYFK
+762 NFSSVFEQEYFK

-784 AITDRYSIDT
+784 AITDRYSVDDDRFNNGGSID
-794 VFTENAPLKAFR
+794 AYR

-814 SMRIQR
+814 SMRLQR

-828 TNEIIIDPNTWKNNY
+828 VNEIIIDPNTWKNNY
-843 NGYNTTDE
+843 SGYNTTSEDE
-851 DAWLSINRGDVNTC
+851 WLSINRGDVNTC
-865 PMGHWITWKCF
+865 PIGSWITWKCF

-885 PDFTNVEEMA
+885 QDYTNVEEMA
-895 LMGNARSFYPITGV
+895 LMGNPRSFYPITGA
-909 STSPANKI
+909 STSVANKI

-923 NEGYS
+923 NDGYS
-928 ATVSKKS
+928 STVGKKR

-942 PYVRDIFDTRIMF
+942 PYTRDIFDTRIMF

-974 SFKDMDRQY
+974 SYKDMDRQY
-983 GAIVKL
+983 GGLVKL
-989 ITWGSNL
+989 LTWGSNL

-1013 LMATNTGQSIHMYGA
+1013 LLSTNTGQSIHMYGA

-1074 NLELISDAKIQRFLN
+1074 NLQLISDAKIQRFLN

-1151 LYSENVNNIYYS
+1151 LYSDNVNNVYYS
-1163 LDKKRAQLLSYIYDN
+1163 LDKKRAEVLAHIYDN
-1178 IHASTGIISTSVD
+1178 INATTGIVVKDSASSLWGDKIAQTSI
-1191 NNQWKDTNANH
+1191 KDPHKMNITARGYNLYNWFH
-1202 EIEISVNGY
+1202 FNGG
-1211 SFYKY
+1211 KA
-1216 FRYQINSVKSSY
+1216 RSSY
-1228 INNEEIEE
+1228 IDKDGIEQFVDLDIKLGANDTVTIYDAEIQEDVKVNRWSKNTEYDSSTRDFKKDDNNEY
-1236 IINIPLYQQQN
+1236 IITSDSTL
-1247 DENYYLDK
+1247 
-1255 DCQQLAITV
+1255 
-1264 NQNSKIISEE
+1264 
-1274 NSNKV
+1274 
-1279 VLDPAYKVGKFT
+1279 T
-1291 LSSNL
+1291 LSPKDL
-1296 LDYNGHT
+1296 IYTDPETQETHQ
-1303 LYYLTFVVNAIPY
+1303 LYYITFIIEVTPYGRAVNSISGEKTGTVLVGDSFNAVFSVIANYDTLLT
-1316 STITVNTTGNY
+1316 
-1327 EENDSEE
+1327 EEDK
-1334 GTSNITVSVGN
+1334 
-1345 QFDTIFGIVV
+1345 
-1355 TDPTKTIE
+1355 TKYDEI
-1363 PEYNQ
+1363 
-1368 LMRNGFYVHGRA
+1368 LKNGFYVHGRA
-1380 GVFDEIDYFDENRS
+1380 GIFDEIDYFNEDRS
-1394 KDNQIMPTTW
+1394 KDDQIMPTTW

-1474 TSKEW
+1474 SYKSKEW
-1479 GDYNTPIKLLPKK
+1479 GDYNTPVQLLPKE
-1492 GMPFISESPYKDKD
+1492 GEPFIPEYPIKDDDK
-1506 PNPTNGSQ
+1506 NPTNGSQ
-1514 RLPWIKNDPAKT
+1514 RLSWIKNNPAKT
-1526 SEDFKNTT
+1526 SEEFKNTT
-1534 VEWDPILNQYLLKTN
+1534 VEWDPILNQYLLKVN
-1549 QKCYDIKNYGRMRGN
+1549 QPCYDIKNYGRMRGN

-1578 ILFRKADHPTIESE
+1578 ILFRKADAENAA
-1592 EPLVY
+1592 Y
-1597 GKTEYETGNKAL
+1597 GVTGNTDIDEKRQ

-1640 MIMTSYS
+1640 MIMTSNS

>member
-1 MLDLSVKKYNQE
+1 MSLSLTVKKYNQE

-28 SGQQTEENI
+28 AGQQQESETGQQI
-37 KAKDLTDFR
+37 TPKDLTDFR
-46 TKEISVDLNN
+46 TKEIDVDLDN

-71 LIINDDS
+71 LIINDDKN
-78 HPPRIINSRFTTIE
+78 PPRIINTRFSAIE

-107 NIYEENLID
+107 NIYEETMID

-124 IQQIPRIQLKSVD
+124 LNLIPRIQFMSVD

-165 ESGQISIFN
+165 ESGQISVFN

-180 KTITGTLQDE
+180 KTIMGTLQDE
-190 RTDKAISIR
+190 RTDKSISIR

-218 SDPNGAR
+218 SDINGAR
-225 ITESAMIKEPYDIKN
+225 ITETAMIKEPYDIKN

-290 VEPRDFQNLSL
+290 VEPRDFQAISL
-301 YINVGLVQT
+301 YINVELT
-310 QESIG
+310 RKEESIG
-315 YVKTDYNIKEDDD
+315 YIDTSYNSKSSDD
-328 SEMTE
+328 SEQTE

-372 GIKFDSYSNPY
+372 GVKFEGKYDGSSITGSCISNISYNDTGSATQKYNTW
-383 STNNI
+383 SE
-388 ASDST
+388 
-393 YANWSP
+393 YAN
-399 DIVAKFELDING
+399 DNG
-411 LVQFKSE
+411 TFNY
-418 QNEDD
+418 NE
-423 TITYYFLNLST
+423 
-434 GEITTSKTFKSSGKY
+434 SSGLPL
-449 KWFKKW
+449 
-455 EETTNEEDKLIINY
+455 DKEGDPVEWTDVPIR
-469 EIISDFGECSIN
+469 
-481 YIPKDDFIANTSNQS
+481 YIPKDDFILNGQHLD
-496 NIMGVFKLPNNLPIW
+496 NIMGVFKMPKNIQIYN
-511 DHTDKTTKPWG
+511 HESKETHPWG
-522 FKIWFP
+522 FRISFP
-528 DGLQAKLRSMGVKGF
+528 EGLLAKLRSMGVKGF

-554 LCQGLSVGIDRAGH
+554 LCQGLSVGVDRAGH
-568 IPMLPIFDVDNDE
+568 VPTLPILDQNKNTFK
-581 NPTQITGIH
+581 

-596 LDPSGTLST
+596 IDDNGTLST
-605 IFKKKIS
+605 NFKKKES
-612 DNKATS
+612 NYKATS
-618 ALLTIDAP
+618 ALLSIDP
-626 CNPHLQSTFDGSEYT
+626 CVTPMLQSTFDGSEFT
-641 LQEYE
+641 IQEYE
-646 PRIIRDSDNR
+646 PRVIEDKNTRV
-656 IFAAEYE
+656 FTAEY
-663 NELLR
+663 NT
-668 QYYHG
+668 
-673 NSISTYDW
+673 NKFPTDW
-681 QSKSL
+681 KANLDGTWQTDTFQKL
-686 NKVNTVYVAGDVPF
+686 NTVYVAGDVPF

-710 RCGAAEEVKQI
+710 RAGAAEEVKQL
-721 SFFDEQDYA
+721 SFFDQQDYK

-745 GLGSSIKDGW
+745 GLSGNIKDGW
-755 IYNVKIR
+755 ICNVKIK
-762 NFSNVFEQEYFK
+762 NFSSVFEQEYFK
-774 VRGNDNSPFY
+774 IRGNDNSPFY
-784 AITDRYSIDT
+784 AITDRYSIDDSRFAKQKDGT
-794 VFTENAPLKAFR
+794 IGSIDAYR

-814 SMRIQR
+814 SMRLQR

-828 TNEIIIDPNTWKNNY
+828 VNEIIIDPNTWKDNY
-843 NGYNTTDE
+843 AGYNTTQEDE
-851 DAWLSINRGDVNTC
+851 WLSINRGDVNTC
-865 PMGHWITWKCF
+865 PIGSWITWKCF

-885 PDFTNVEEMA
+885 QDYTNVEEMA
-895 LMGNARSFYPITGV
+895 LMGNPRSFYPITGA
-909 STSPANKI
+909 STSVANKI

-923 NEGYS
+923 NDGYS
-928 ATVSKKS
+928 STVGKKR

-942 PYVRDIFDTRIMF
+942 PYTRDIFDTRIMF

-974 SFKDMDRQY
+974 SYKDMDRQY
-983 GAIVKL
+983 GGLVKL
-989 ITWGSNL
+989 LTWGSNL

-1062 YAKKIWRFSADN
+1062 YAKKIWRFSADK

-1104 LRNVKS
+1104 LRNVKT
-1110 HYNNYKGDIMFTFY
+1110 HYNNYKGDVMFTFY

-1137 ERLDKWSTR
+1137 ERLDKWFTR

-1151 LYSENVNNIYYS
+1151 LYSDNVNNIYYS
-1163 LDKKRAQLLSYIYDN
+1163 LDKKRAEVLAHIYDN
-1178 IHASTGIISTSVD
+1178 INATTGIVVQDPESCLWD
-1191 NNQWKDTNANH
+1191 NIKAEHQMHITAK
-1202 EIEISVNGY
+1202 GY
-1211 SFYKY
+1211 NLYQY
-1216 FRYQINSVKSSY
+1216 FRFNAGKARSSY
-1228 INNEEIEE
+1228 IDTDGIEKFVDLD
-1236 IINIPLYQQQN
+1236 INLSAESGRWSDNTVYHSGEGTGTTGTLNPKTSKSTLTLKPKDLIYT
-1247 DENYYLDK
+1247 DENNKTHQLYYITFIIEVTPYGQTVTESGKQDGS
-1255 DCQQLAITV
+1255 ITV
-1264 NQNSKIISEE
+1264 GNSFNAVFS
-1274 NSNKV
+1274 V
-1279 VLDPAYKVGKFT
+1279 VANYNELNDDQKAEYDEI
-1291 LSSNL
+1291 L
-1296 LDYNGHT
+1296 L
-1303 LYYLTFVVNAIPY
+1303 
-1316 STITVNTTGNY
+1316 
-1327 EENDSEE
+1327 
-1334 GTSNITVSVGN
+1334 
-1345 QFDTIFGIVV
+1345 
-1355 TDPTKTIE
+1355 
-1363 PEYNQ
+1363 
-1368 LMRNGFYVHGRA
+1368 NGFYVHGRA
-1380 GVFDEIDYFDENRS
+1380 GIFDEIDYFDENRS
-1394 KDNQIMPTTW
+1394 KDNQIMPTVW

-1436 VQPSEIEYEIVG
+1436 VAPSEIEYEIVG

-1456 GIFWK
+1456 GIFWS
-1461 QNKNYWEKREDPD
+1461 QNKNYWEKLDQKDSNKEWSPEYNKPVELLPD
-1474 TSKEW
+1474 TNVPFTPDE
-1479 GDYNTPIKLLPKK
+1479 DYADDTK
-1492 GMPFISESPYKDKD
+1492 GSVRYNWLGKTEPR
-1506 PNPTNGSQ
+1506 Q
-1514 RLPWIKNDPAKT
+1514 T
-1526 SEDFKNTT
+1526 SEQFKNTT

-1578 ILFRKADHPTIESE
+1578 ILFKKADTKEAE
-1592 EPLVY
+1592 Y
-1597 GKTEYETGNKAL
+1597 GSGNKMS

-1640 MIMTSYS
+1640 MIMTSNS

>member
-1 MLDLSVKKYNQE
+1 MSLSLTVKKYNQE

-28 SGQQTEENI
+28 AGQSQESETGQQVQP
-37 KAKDLTDFR
+37 KDLTDFR
-46 TKEISVDLNN
+46 TKEISVDLDN

-71 LIINDDS
+71 LIINDDKN
-78 HPPRIINSRFTTIE
+78 PPRIINTRFSAIE

-107 NIYEENLID
+107 NIYEETMID

-124 IQQIPRIQLKSVD
+124 INLIPRIQFMSID

-165 ESGQISIFN
+165 ESGQISVFN

-180 KTITGTLQDE
+180 KTIMGTLQDE

-290 VEPRDFQNLSL
+290 VEPRDFQALSL
-301 YINVGLVQT
+301 YINVALCRKE
-310 QESIG
+310 ESIG
-315 YVKTDYNIKEDDD
+315 YIDTSYNNKSSDD
-328 SEMTE
+328 SEQTE

-372 GIKFDSYSNPY
+372 G
-383 STNNI
+383 
-388 ASDST
+388 
-393 YANWSP
+393 
-399 DIVAKFELDING
+399 VKFE
-411 LVQFKSE
+411 
-418 QNEDD
+418 
-423 TITYYFLNLST
+423 
-434 GEITTSKTFKSSGKY
+434 GKY
-449 KWFKKW
+449 DESSITGDCIKNIEYDTTQSALSSYNNWWAGIIDPKDIQDKVENPETHKIIDGKPILDYKITKDNETGKITSSEPIPGEW
-455 EETTNEEDKLIINY
+455 ED
-469 EIISDFGECSIN
+469 CSIN
-481 YIPKDDFIANTSNQS
+481 YVPKDDFILNGQYLD
-496 NIMGVFKLPNNLPIW
+496 NIMGVFKMPKNIQIYN
-511 DHTDKTTKPWG
+511 HESKETHPWG
-522 FKIWFP
+522 FRISFP
-528 DGLQAKLRSMGVKGF
+528 EGLLAKLRSMGVKGF

-568 IPMLPIFDVDNDE
+568 VPTLPIYNSTDKIFN
-581 NPTQITGIH
+581 

-596 LDPSGTLST
+596 IDDNGTLST
-605 IFKKKIS
+605 NFKKKTS
-612 DNKATS
+612 KYKATS
-618 ALLTIDAP
+618 ALLSIDP
-626 CNPHLQSTFDGSEYT
+626 CVTPMLQSTFDGSEYT
-641 LQEYE
+641 IQEYE
-646 PRIIRDSDNR
+646 PRIIADTSNSRV
-656 IFAAEYE
+656 FTAEYDT
-663 NELLR
+663 NKFPTDWKA
-668 QYYHG
+668 
-673 NSISTYDW
+673 NSDGTW
-681 QSKSL
+681 QTDTFQKL
-686 NKVNTVYVAGDVPF
+686 NTVYVASDVPF

-710 RCGAAEEVKQI
+710 RAGAAEEVKQLA
-721 SFFDEQDYA
+721 FFDQQNYKAE
-730 ADNRNLLRGIWCPIL
+730 NRDLLRGIWCPFL
-745 GLGSSIKDGW
+745 GLSNNVKDGW

-762 NFSNVFEQEYFK
+762 NFSSVFEQEYFK
-774 VRGNDNSPFY
+774 IRGNDNSPFY
-784 AITDRYSIDT
+784 AITDRYSVDDERFKNNGSID
-794 VFTENAPLKAFR
+794 AYR

-814 SMRIQR
+814 SIRLQR

-828 TNEIIIDPNTWKNNY
+828 VNEIIIDPNTWKDNY
-843 NGYNTTDE
+843 GGYNTTSEDE
-851 DAWLSINRGDVNTC
+851 WLSINRGDVNTC
-865 PMGHWITWKCF
+865 PIGSWLTWKCF

-885 PDFTNVEEMA
+885 QDYTNVEEMA
-895 LMGNARSFYPITGV
+895 LMGNPRSFYPITGA
-909 STSPANKI
+909 STSVANKI

-923 NEGYS
+923 NDGYS
-928 ATVSKKS
+928 STVGKKR

-942 PYVRDIFDTRIMF
+942 PYTRDIFDTRIMF

-974 SFKDMDRQY
+974 SYKDMDRQY
-983 GAIVKL
+983 GGLVKL
-989 ITWGSNL
+989 LTWGSNL

-1013 LMATNTGQSIHMYGA
+1013 LLSTNTGQSIHMYGA

-1062 YAKKIWRFSADN
+1062 YAKKIWRFSASN

-1151 LYSENVNNIYYS
+1151 LYSDNVNNVYYS
-1163 LDKKRAQLLSYIYDN
+1163 LDKKRAEVLAHIYDN
-1178 IHASTGIISTSVD
+1178 INTTTGIVVKDSASSLWGDKIAKTSIK
-1191 NNQWKDTNANH
+1191 NPH
-1202 EIEISVNGY
+1202 EMHITARGYNLYNWFHFNGG
-1211 SFYKY
+1211 KA
-1216 FRYQINSVKSSY
+1216 RSSY
-1228 INNEEIEE
+1228 I
-1236 IINIPLYQQQN
+1236 
-1247 DENYYLDK
+1247 DK
-1255 DCQQLAITV
+1255 DGVEKFVDLDIDLSDTSGKWS
-1264 NQNSKIISEE
+1264 QNTEYDSKTGDFKKDEKGE
-1274 NSNKV
+1274 
-1279 VLDPAYKVGKFT
+1279 
-1291 LSSNL
+1291 
-1296 LDYNGHT
+1296 
-1303 LYYLTFVVNAIPY
+1303 YLTFTD
-1316 STITVNTTGNY
+1316 STLTLSPDDLIY
-1327 EENDSEE
+1327 
-1334 GTSNITVSVGN
+1334 
-1345 QFDTIFGIVV
+1345 
-1355 TDPTKTIE
+1355 TDPETQEKHQLYYITFIVEVTPYGRAVNSISGEKTGTVLVGDLFNAVFSVVANYDTLPKE
-1363 PEYNQ
+1363 NNPLTETPYTTEYDEI
-1368 LMRNGFYVHGRA
+1368 LKNGFYVHGRA
-1380 GVFDEIDYFDENRS
+1380 GIFDEIDYFDENRS
-1394 KDNQIMPTTW
+1394 KDNQIMPTVW

-1436 VQPSEIEYEIVG
+1436 VQPSEIEYEIIG

-1461 QNKNYWEKREDPD
+1461 QNKNYWEKEDNPD
-1474 TSKEW
+1474 KEW
-1479 GDYNTPIKLLPKK
+1479 DPKYNKPIELLPAA
-1492 GMPFISESPYKDKD
+1492 PEERTEYPYTD
-1506 PNPTNGSQ
+1506 SVREQ
-1514 RLPWIKNDPAKT
+1514 WIKDRPRKT
-1526 SEDFKNTT
+1526 SEQFKNTT

-1578 ILFRKADHPTIESE
+1578 ILFKKADAEGAE
-1592 EPLVY
+1592 Y
-1597 GKTEYETGNKAL
+1597 GSGNIAS